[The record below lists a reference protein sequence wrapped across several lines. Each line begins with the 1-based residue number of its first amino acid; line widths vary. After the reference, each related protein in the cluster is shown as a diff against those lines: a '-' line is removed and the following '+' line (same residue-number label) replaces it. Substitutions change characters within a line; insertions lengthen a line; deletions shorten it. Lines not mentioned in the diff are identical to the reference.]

1 MKKHLLFLLACL
13 FLMTGTVM
21 AKIVKGRVIDS
32 SDKEPIVGASI
43 FVKSTKQGT
52 ITDIEGH
59 FSLEIPDN
67 VKTITVS
74 FVGMTT
80 REVAI
85 TPGEMTIELTAESQA
100 LDEVVVVAYG
110 TQKKSSITGA
120 ITQVRNEE
128 LLKRPVTSVT
138 SALEGSTPGITVTG
152 NYGSPGS
159 DPTVLIRGIGTVNGS
174 TSPLYVI
181 DGVPY
186 GGNISDLNMEDI
198 ETMSILKD
206 AASAALYG
214 NRASNGVILI
224 TTKKSKSE
232 RIQFNFKTNQGWY
245 ERALPEYE
253 RTNPFQFMEVEYQN
267 AANAFVHGGGDRTDK
282 QAILNAV
289 NSTLIPDRL
298 YVNIFNKPD
307 DQLFTLD
314 GKMAADASIIDGY
327 AGDLDWFDQAT
338 RKGYRS
344 EYQFSGSG
352 ATSKSDYYFSLSY
365 LDENGYMKD
374 SGFDRLTGRMAVN
387 IKPVKWLRAGMS
399 INASHQKFQNTSNGV
414 GDGSSS
420 YSNPFYFCRYMAP
433 IYPVHSHYTET
444 GTVYDN
450 AGTPIQVNKGDY
462 VLDGAG
468 NPQWDGGSYIIYDQN
483 GNPQEVITRNQNRDR
498 HVIWESEL
506 NDSRTIRNTLNGI
519 GYLDLVLPYG
529 FTATLKANVNTRNS
543 DYYKYENAV
552 IGDARGTVS
561 EDGSISGRNGALA
574 KTLYTYKNWTLQEQL
589 RWNMT
594 YNDRHNIEVLLGH
607 ENYSYRYDY
616 TYTSKT
622 NEAFP
627 NRYALSNFSEMA
639 SISGYK
645 TRYRTESYLARV
657 QYGYDNRYNIEAS
670 FRRDGSS
677 RFGKKHRWG
686 TFPSVSVAWR
696 ASQEKWFPK
705 NDYINDLKVR
715 AGYGVTGSQ
724 ASVGNYSYLASYNTS
739 VYPFGISSGN
749 QTALVSSTLANPYIH
764 WEEVAQTNIGF
775 DASLFNSRVM
785 FSFDAYLKETRDM
798 LVKASIPITSGFEDT
813 TTTYT
818 NAGKVR
824 NQGIEMSLHTINLT
838 GELGWETNLTATYNK
853 NKIKDLNSDV
863 PYYINQINNSYV
875 TMLAKDYPINVF
887 YGYVTDGIFQNQSEV
902 NTHAVQ
908 PGAEPGDIR
917 FRDLNND
924 GVINDSDRTVI
935 GNPNPSWLFS
945 MNNSLSYKGFELS
958 VFLQGIAGNKI
969 YNANNID
976 NTGMA
981 AAYNQTTDVLKRWQG
996 EGTSNSMPRAV
1007 FGDPNQNTRVSDRF
1021 VENGSYLRLKNITLS
1036 YTFPKQWLQKAQI
1049 ENARLSLSC
1058 ENVATIT
1065 GYSGFDPEVGI
1076 NGIDQNRYPISRT
1089 FSLGLNFNF

>member
-1 MKKHLLFLLACL
+1 MQKYKMPISRLRMMVCLIGMLLPMCIFAQQITVQGVVKDQ
-13 FLMTGTVM
+13 TGETV
-21 AKIVKGRVIDS
+21 I
-32 SDKEPIVGASI
+32 GAS
-43 FVKSTKQGT
+43 VMEKGTTNGT
-52 ITDIEGH
+52 ITGIDGD
-59 FSLEIPDN
+59 FSLN
-67 VKTITVS
+67 MSSNGTLVVS
-74 FVGMTT
+74 FVGYKTQ
-80 REVAI
+80 EVQVKGQKQLQVVLSEDA
-85 TPGEMTIELTAESQA
+85 EM
-100 LDEVVVVAYG
+100 LDEVVVIGYG
-110 TQKKSSITGA
+110 TMKKSDLTGA
-120 ITQVRNEE
+120 VSSIGN
-128 LLKRPVTSVT
+128 KDIKDSPVSNLGQAIQGKISGVQIVD
-138 SALEGSTPGITVTG
+138 AGKPGDNVSIK
-152 NYGSPGS
+152 
-159 DPTVLIRGIGTVNGS
+159 IRGLGS
-174 TSPLYVI
+174 INNCDPLVVI
-181 DGVPY
+181 DGVPTDL
-186 GGNISDLNMEDI
+186 GLSSLNMADVERLDV
-198 ETMSILKD
+198 LKD
-206 AASAALYG
+206 ASATAIYG
-214 NRASNGVILI
+214 SRGANGVVMI
-224 TTKKSKSE
+224 TTKRGTEGKGKLAVSANYS
-232 RIQFNFKTNQGWY
+232 F
-245 ERALPEYE
+245 
-253 RTNPFQFMEVEYQN
+253 QN
-267 AANAFVHGGGDRTDK
+267 ATNVPSL
-282 QAILNAV
+282 LNAAQYAELSNDMMV
-289 NSTLIPDRL
+289 NSGRNPNPEWANPSELGAGTDWMDELLRTGVMQNYTVSYSGGNEKSHY
-298 YVNIFNKPD
+298 YVSGGFLDQSGIVKSVNYRRFTFQSNSDAQVLKWLKFSNNITFS
-307 DQLFTLD
+307 
-314 GKMAADASIIDGY
+314 AD
-327 AGDLDWFDQAT
+327 T
-338 RKGYRS
+338 KK
-344 EYQFSGSG
+344 SGS
-352 ATSKSDYYFSLSY
+352 Y
-365 LDENGYMKD
+365 
-374 SGFDRLTGRMAVN
+374 N
-387 IKPVKWLRAGMS
+387 I
-399 INASHQKFQNTSNGV
+399 
-414 GDGSSS
+414 GD
-420 YSNPFYFCRYMAP
+420 ALKALP
-433 IYPVHSHYTET
+433 IYPVK
-444 GTVYDN
+444 N
-450 AGTPIQVNKGDY
+450 
-462 VLDGAG
+462 
-468 NPQWDGGSYIIYDQN
+468 
-483 GNPQEVITRNQNRDR
+483 
-498 HVIWESEL
+498 
-506 NDSRTIRNTLNGI
+506 
-519 GYLDLVLPYG
+519 
-529 FTATLKANVNTRNS
+529 
-543 DYYKYENAV
+543 
-552 IGDARGTVS
+552 
-561 EDGSISGRNGALA
+561 EDGSWSGPDGNSEWYGSTRNPIGPTELNKSQTDGYNFLANLTAELTFTKWLKFKSTFGYDAKFWFIDNFTPKYNWKPTPTEETSRYKSDNKSFTYLWDNYFLFDHTFAEKHRVGLMAGMSAQWNTNDYLNAQKNVFMFDNVHEMDNGEKMYAIGGNETEWALLSYMA
-574 KTLYTYKNWTLQEQL
+574 
-589 RWNMT
+589 R
-594 YNDRHNIEVLLGH
+594 V
-607 ENYSYRYDY
+607 NYSYEDRYLL
-616 TYTSKT
+616 TAT
-622 NEAFP
+622 
-627 NRYALSNFSEMA
+627 
-639 SISGYK
+639 I
-645 TRYRTESYLARV
+645 
-657 QYGYDNRYNIEAS
+657 
-670 FRRDGSS
+670 RRDGSS

>member
-1 MKKHLLFLLACL
+1 MQKYKMPISRLRMMVCLIGMLLPMCMFAQQI
-13 FLMTGTVM
+13 TVQG
-21 AKIVKGRVIDS
+21 IVKDQTGETVI
-32 SDKEPIVGASI
+32 GAS
-43 FVKSTKQGT
+43 VMEKGTTNGT
-52 ITDIEGH
+52 ITGIDGD
-59 FSLEIPDN
+59 FSLNMSPN
-67 VKTITVS
+67 GTLVVS
-74 FVGMTT
+74 FVGYKTQ
-80 REVAI
+80 EVQVKGQKQLQVVLSEDA
-85 TPGEMTIELTAESQA
+85 EM
-100 LDEVVVVAYG
+100 LDEVVVIGYG
-110 TQKKSSITGA
+110 TMKKSDLTGA
-120 ITQVRNEE
+120 VSSIGN
-128 LLKRPVTSVT
+128 KDIKDSPVSNLGQAIQGKISGVQIVD
-138 SALEGSTPGITVTG
+138 AGKPGDNVSIK
-152 NYGSPGS
+152 
-159 DPTVLIRGIGTVNGS
+159 IRGLGS
-174 TSPLYVI
+174 INNCDPLVVI
-181 DGVPY
+181 DGVPTDL
-186 GGNISDLNMEDI
+186 GLSSLNMADVERLDV
-198 ETMSILKD
+198 LKD
-206 AASAALYG
+206 ASATAIYG
-214 NRASNGVILI
+214 SRGANGVVMI
-224 TTKKSKSE
+224 TTKRGTEGKGKLAVSANYS
-232 RIQFNFKTNQGWY
+232 F
-245 ERALPEYE
+245 
-253 RTNPFQFMEVEYQN
+253 QN
-267 AANAFVHGGGDRTDK
+267 ATNVPSL
-282 QAILNAV
+282 LNAAQYAELSNDMMV
-289 NSTLIPDRL
+289 NSGRNPNPEWANPYELGAGTDWVDELLRTGVMQNYTVSYSGGNEKSHY
-298 YVNIFNKPD
+298 YVSGGFLDQSGIVKSVNYRRFTFQSNSDAQVLKWLKFSNNITFS
-307 DQLFTLD
+307 
-314 GKMAADASIIDGY
+314 AD
-327 AGDLDWFDQAT
+327 T
-338 RKGYRS
+338 KK
-344 EYQFSGSG
+344 SGS
-352 ATSKSDYYFSLSY
+352 Y
-365 LDENGYMKD
+365 
-374 SGFDRLTGRMAVN
+374 N
-387 IKPVKWLRAGMS
+387 I
-399 INASHQKFQNTSNGV
+399 
-414 GDGSSS
+414 GD
-420 YSNPFYFCRYMAP
+420 ALKALP
-433 IYPVHSHYTET
+433 IYPVK
-444 GTVYDN
+444 N
-450 AGTPIQVNKGDY
+450 
-462 VLDGAG
+462 
-468 NPQWDGGSYIIYDQN
+468 
-483 GNPQEVITRNQNRDR
+483 
-498 HVIWESEL
+498 
-506 NDSRTIRNTLNGI
+506 
-519 GYLDLVLPYG
+519 
-529 FTATLKANVNTRNS
+529 
-543 DYYKYENAV
+543 
-552 IGDARGTVS
+552 
-561 EDGSISGRNGALA
+561 EDGSWSGPDGNSEWYGSTRNPIGPTELNKSQTDGYNFLANLTAELTFTKWLKFKSTFGYDAKFWFIDNFTPKYNWKPTPTEETSRYKSDNKSFTYLWDNYFLFDHTFAEKHRVGLMAGMSAQWNTNDYLNAQKNVFMFDNVHEMDNGEEMYAIGGNETEWALLSYMA
-574 KTLYTYKNWTLQEQL
+574 
-589 RWNMT
+589 R
-594 YNDRHNIEVLLGH
+594 V
-607 ENYSYRYDY
+607 NYSYEDRYLL
-616 TYTSKT
+616 TAT
-622 NEAFP
+622 
-627 NRYALSNFSEMA
+627 
-639 SISGYK
+639 I
-645 TRYRTESYLARV
+645 
-657 QYGYDNRYNIEAS
+657 
-670 FRRDGSS
+670 RRDGSS

-785 FSFDAYLKETRDM
+785 FSFDAYMKETRDM

-853 NKIKDLNSDV
+853 NKIKDLNSDI

>member
-1 MKKHLLFLLACL
+1 MQKYKMPISRLRMMVCLIGMLLPMCMFAQQI
-13 FLMTGTVM
+13 TVQG
-21 AKIVKGRVIDS
+21 IVKDQTGETVI
-32 SDKEPIVGASI
+32 GAS
-43 FVKSTKQGT
+43 VMEKGTTNGT
-52 ITDIEGH
+52 ITGIDGD
-59 FSLEIPDN
+59 FSLN
-67 VKTITVS
+67 MSSNGTLVVS
-74 FVGMTT
+74 FVGYKTQ
-80 REVAI
+80 EVQVKGQKQLQVVLSEDA
-85 TPGEMTIELTAESQA
+85 EM
-100 LDEVVVVAYG
+100 LDEVVVIGYG
-110 TQKKSSITGA
+110 TMKKSDLTGA
-120 ITQVRNEE
+120 VSSIGN
-128 LLKRPVTSVT
+128 KDIKDSPVSNLGQAIQGKISGVQIVD
-138 SALEGSTPGITVTG
+138 AGKPGDNVSIK
-152 NYGSPGS
+152 
-159 DPTVLIRGIGTVNGS
+159 IRGLGS
-174 TSPLYVI
+174 INNCDPLVVI
-181 DGVPY
+181 DGVPTDL
-186 GGNISDLNMEDI
+186 GLSSLNMADVERLDV
-198 ETMSILKD
+198 LKD
-206 AASAALYG
+206 ASATAIYG
-214 NRASNGVILI
+214 SRGANGVVMI
-224 TTKKSKSE
+224 TTKRGTEGKGKLAVSANYS
-232 RIQFNFKTNQGWY
+232 F
-245 ERALPEYE
+245 
-253 RTNPFQFMEVEYQN
+253 QN
-267 AANAFVHGGGDRTDK
+267 ATNVPSL
-282 QAILNAV
+282 LNAAQYAELSNDMMV
-289 NSTLIPDRL
+289 NSGRNPNPEWANPSELGAGTDWMDELLRTGVMQNYTVSYSGGNEKSHY
-298 YVNIFNKPD
+298 YVSGGFLDQSGIVKSVNYRRFTFQSNSDAQVLKWLKFSNNITFS
-307 DQLFTLD
+307 
-314 GKMAADASIIDGY
+314 AD
-327 AGDLDWFDQAT
+327 T
-338 RKGYRS
+338 KK
-344 EYQFSGSG
+344 SGS
-352 ATSKSDYYFSLSY
+352 Y
-365 LDENGYMKD
+365 
-374 SGFDRLTGRMAVN
+374 N
-387 IKPVKWLRAGMS
+387 I
-399 INASHQKFQNTSNGV
+399 
-414 GDGSSS
+414 GD
-420 YSNPFYFCRYMAP
+420 ALKALP
-433 IYPVHSHYTET
+433 IYPVK
-444 GTVYDN
+444 N
-450 AGTPIQVNKGDY
+450 
-462 VLDGAG
+462 
-468 NPQWDGGSYIIYDQN
+468 
-483 GNPQEVITRNQNRDR
+483 
-498 HVIWESEL
+498 
-506 NDSRTIRNTLNGI
+506 
-519 GYLDLVLPYG
+519 
-529 FTATLKANVNTRNS
+529 
-543 DYYKYENAV
+543 
-552 IGDARGTVS
+552 
-561 EDGSISGRNGALA
+561 EDGSWSGPDGNSEWYGSTRNPIGPTELNKSQTDGYNFLANLTAELTFTKWLKFKSTFGYDAKFWFIDNFTPKYNWKPTPTEETSRYKSDNKSFTYLWDNYFLFDHTFAEKHRVGLMAGMSAQWNTNDYLNAQKNVFMFDNVHEMDNGEKMYAIGGNETEWALLSYMA
-574 KTLYTYKNWTLQEQL
+574 
-589 RWNMT
+589 R
-594 YNDRHNIEVLLGH
+594 V
-607 ENYSYRYDY
+607 NYSYEDRYLL
-616 TYTSKT
+616 TAT
-622 NEAFP
+622 
-627 NRYALSNFSEMA
+627 
-639 SISGYK
+639 I
-645 TRYRTESYLARV
+645 
-657 QYGYDNRYNIEAS
+657 
-670 FRRDGSS
+670 RRDGSS

-696 ASQEKWFPK
+696 ASQEKWFQK
-705 NDYINDLKVR
+705 HDYINDLKVR

-838 GELGWETNLTATYNK
+838 GELGWETNVTATYNK

>member
-1 MKKHLLFLLACL
+1 MQKYKMPISRLRMMVCLIGMLLPMCMFAQQITVQGVVKDQ
-13 FLMTGTVM
+13 TGETV
-21 AKIVKGRVIDS
+21 I
-32 SDKEPIVGASI
+32 GAS
-43 FVKSTKQGT
+43 VMEKGTTNGT
-52 ITDIEGH
+52 ITGIDGD
-59 FSLEIPDN
+59 FSLN
-67 VKTITVS
+67 MSSNGTLVVS
-74 FVGMTT
+74 FVGYKTQ
-80 REVAI
+80 EVQVKGQKQLQVVLSEDA
-85 TPGEMTIELTAESQA
+85 EM
-100 LDEVVVVAYG
+100 LDEVVVIGYG
-110 TQKKSSITGA
+110 TMKKSDLTGA
-120 ITQVRNEE
+120 VSSIGN
-128 LLKRPVTSVT
+128 KDIKDSPVSNLGQAIQGKISGVQIVD
-138 SALEGSTPGITVTG
+138 AGKPGDNVSIK
-152 NYGSPGS
+152 
-159 DPTVLIRGIGTVNGS
+159 IRGLGS
-174 TSPLYVI
+174 INNCDPLVVI
-181 DGVPY
+181 DGVPTDL
-186 GGNISDLNMEDI
+186 GLSSLNMADVERLDV
-198 ETMSILKD
+198 LKD
-206 AASAALYG
+206 ASATAIYG
-214 NRASNGVILI
+214 SRGANGVVMI
-224 TTKKSKSE
+224 TTKRGTEGKGKLAVSANYS
-232 RIQFNFKTNQGWY
+232 F
-245 ERALPEYE
+245 
-253 RTNPFQFMEVEYQN
+253 QN
-267 AANAFVHGGGDRTDK
+267 ATNVPSL
-282 QAILNAV
+282 LNAAQYAELSNDMMV
-289 NSTLIPDRL
+289 NSGRNPNPEWANPSELGAGTDWMDELLRTGVMQNYTVSYSGGNEKSHY
-298 YVNIFNKPD
+298 YVSGGFLDQSGIVKSVNYRRFTFQSNSDAQVLKWLKFSNNITFS
-307 DQLFTLD
+307 
-314 GKMAADASIIDGY
+314 AD
-327 AGDLDWFDQAT
+327 T
-338 RKGYRS
+338 KK
-344 EYQFSGSG
+344 SGS
-352 ATSKSDYYFSLSY
+352 Y
-365 LDENGYMKD
+365 
-374 SGFDRLTGRMAVN
+374 N
-387 IKPVKWLRAGMS
+387 I
-399 INASHQKFQNTSNGV
+399 
-414 GDGSSS
+414 GD
-420 YSNPFYFCRYMAP
+420 ALKALP
-433 IYPVHSHYTET
+433 IYPVK
-444 GTVYDN
+444 N
-450 AGTPIQVNKGDY
+450 
-462 VLDGAG
+462 
-468 NPQWDGGSYIIYDQN
+468 
-483 GNPQEVITRNQNRDR
+483 
-498 HVIWESEL
+498 
-506 NDSRTIRNTLNGI
+506 
-519 GYLDLVLPYG
+519 
-529 FTATLKANVNTRNS
+529 
-543 DYYKYENAV
+543 
-552 IGDARGTVS
+552 
-561 EDGSISGRNGALA
+561 EDGSWSGPDGNSEWYGSTRNPIGPTELNKSQTDGYNFLANLTAELTFTKWLKFKSTFGYDAKFWFIDNFTPKYNWKPTPTEETSRYKSDNKSFTYLWDNYFLFDHTFAEKHRVGLMAGMSAQWNTNDYLNAQKNVFMFDNVHEMDNGEEMYAIGGNETEWALLSYMA
-574 KTLYTYKNWTLQEQL
+574 
-589 RWNMT
+589 R
-594 YNDRHNIEVLLGH
+594 V
-607 ENYSYRYDY
+607 NYSYEDRYLL
-616 TYTSKT
+616 TAT
-622 NEAFP
+622 
-627 NRYALSNFSEMA
+627 
-639 SISGYK
+639 I
-645 TRYRTESYLARV
+645 
-657 QYGYDNRYNIEAS
+657 
-670 FRRDGSS
+670 RRDGSS

-715 AGYGVTGSQ
+715 TGYGVTGSQ

-1007 FGDPNQNTRVSDRF
+1007 FGDPNQNTCVSDRF

>member
-1 MKKHLLFLLACL
+1 MQKYKMPISRLRMMVCLIGMLLPMCMFAQQITVQGVVKDQ
-13 FLMTGTVM
+13 TGETV
-21 AKIVKGRVIDS
+21 I
-32 SDKEPIVGASI
+32 GAS
-43 FVKSTKQGT
+43 VMEKGT
-52 ITDIEGH
+52 TNGRITGIDGD
-59 FSLEIPDN
+59 FSLNMSPN
-67 VKTITVS
+67 GTLVVS
-74 FVGMTT
+74 FVGYKTQ
-80 REVAI
+80 EVQVKGQKQLQVVLSEDA
-85 TPGEMTIELTAESQA
+85 EM
-100 LDEVVVVAYG
+100 LDEVVVIGYG
-110 TQKKSSITGA
+110 TMKKSDLTGA
-120 ITQVRNEE
+120 VSSIGN
-128 LLKRPVTSVT
+128 KDIKDSPVSNLGQAIQGKISGVQIVD
-138 SALEGSTPGITVTG
+138 AGKPGDNVSIK
-152 NYGSPGS
+152 
-159 DPTVLIRGIGTVNGS
+159 IRGLGS
-174 TSPLYVI
+174 INNCDPLVVI
-181 DGVPY
+181 DGVPTDL
-186 GGNISDLNMEDI
+186 GLSSLNMADVERLDV
-198 ETMSILKD
+198 LKD
-206 AASAALYG
+206 ASATAIYG
-214 NRASNGVILI
+214 SRGANGVVMI
-224 TTKKSKSE
+224 TTKRGTEGKGKLAVSANYS
-232 RIQFNFKTNQGWY
+232 F
-245 ERALPEYE
+245 
-253 RTNPFQFMEVEYQN
+253 QN
-267 AANAFVHGGGDRTDK
+267 ATNVPSL
-282 QAILNAV
+282 LNAAQYAELSNDMMV
-289 NSTLIPDRL
+289 NSGRNPNPEWANPSELGAGTDWMDELLRTGVMQNYTVSYSGGNEKSHY
-298 YVNIFNKPD
+298 YVSGGFLDQSGIVKSVNYRRFTFQSNSDAQVLKWLKFSNNITFS
-307 DQLFTLD
+307 
-314 GKMAADASIIDGY
+314 AD
-327 AGDLDWFDQAT
+327 T
-338 RKGYRS
+338 KK
-344 EYQFSGSG
+344 SGS
-352 ATSKSDYYFSLSY
+352 Y
-365 LDENGYMKD
+365 
-374 SGFDRLTGRMAVN
+374 N
-387 IKPVKWLRAGMS
+387 I
-399 INASHQKFQNTSNGV
+399 
-414 GDGSSS
+414 GD
-420 YSNPFYFCRYMAP
+420 ALKALP
-433 IYPVHSHYTET
+433 IYPVK
-444 GTVYDN
+444 N
-450 AGTPIQVNKGDY
+450 
-462 VLDGAG
+462 
-468 NPQWDGGSYIIYDQN
+468 
-483 GNPQEVITRNQNRDR
+483 
-498 HVIWESEL
+498 
-506 NDSRTIRNTLNGI
+506 
-519 GYLDLVLPYG
+519 
-529 FTATLKANVNTRNS
+529 
-543 DYYKYENAV
+543 
-552 IGDARGTVS
+552 
-561 EDGSISGRNGALA
+561 EDGSWSGPDGNSEWYGSTRNPIGPTELNKSQTDGYNFLANLTAELTFTKWLKFKSTFGYDAKFWFIDNFTPKYNWKPTPTEETSRYKSDNKSFTYLWDNYFLFDHTFAEKHRVGLMAGMSAQWNTNDYLNAQKNVFMFDNVHEMDNGEEMYAIGGNETEWALLSYMA
-574 KTLYTYKNWTLQEQL
+574 
-589 RWNMT
+589 R
-594 YNDRHNIEVLLGH
+594 V
-607 ENYSYRYDY
+607 NYSYEDRYLL
-616 TYTSKT
+616 TAT
-622 NEAFP
+622 
-627 NRYALSNFSEMA
+627 
-639 SISGYK
+639 I
-645 TRYRTESYLARV
+645 
-657 QYGYDNRYNIEAS
+657 
-670 FRRDGSS
+670 RRDGSS

>member
-1 MKKHLLFLLACL
+1 MQKYKMPISRLRMMVCLIGMLLPMCMFAQQITVQGVVKDQ
-13 FLMTGTVM
+13 TGETV
-21 AKIVKGRVIDS
+21 I
-32 SDKEPIVGASI
+32 GAS
-43 FVKSTKQGT
+43 VMEKGTTNGT
-52 ITDIEGH
+52 ITGIDGD
-59 FSLEIPDN
+59 FSLNMSPN
-67 VKTITVS
+67 GTLVVS
-74 FVGMTT
+74 FVGYKTQ
-80 REVAI
+80 EVQVKGQKQLQVVLSEDA
-85 TPGEMTIELTAESQA
+85 EM
-100 LDEVVVVAYG
+100 LDEVVVIGYG
-110 TQKKSSITGA
+110 TMKKSDLTGA
-120 ITQVRNEE
+120 VSSIGN
-128 LLKRPVTSVT
+128 KDIKDSPVSNLGQAIQGKISGVQIVD
-138 SALEGSTPGITVTG
+138 AGKPGDNVSIK
-152 NYGSPGS
+152 
-159 DPTVLIRGIGTVNGS
+159 IRGLGS
-174 TSPLYVI
+174 INNCDPLVVI
-181 DGVPY
+181 DGVPTDL
-186 GGNISDLNMEDI
+186 GLSSLNMADVERLDV
-198 ETMSILKD
+198 LKD
-206 AASAALYG
+206 ASATAIYG
-214 NRASNGVILI
+214 SRGANGVVMI
-224 TTKKSKSE
+224 TTKRGTEGKGKLAVSANYS
-232 RIQFNFKTNQGWY
+232 F
-245 ERALPEYE
+245 
-253 RTNPFQFMEVEYQN
+253 QN
-267 AANAFVHGGGDRTDK
+267 ATNVPSL
-282 QAILNAV
+282 LNAAQYAELSNDMMV
-289 NSTLIPDRL
+289 NSGRNPNPEWANPSELGAGTDWMDELLRTGVMQNYTVSYSGGNEKSHY
-298 YVNIFNKPD
+298 YVSGGFLDQSGIVKSVNYRRFTFQSNSDAQVLKWLKFSNNITFS
-307 DQLFTLD
+307 
-314 GKMAADASIIDGY
+314 AD
-327 AGDLDWFDQAT
+327 T
-338 RKGYRS
+338 KK
-344 EYQFSGSG
+344 SGS
-352 ATSKSDYYFSLSY
+352 Y
-365 LDENGYMKD
+365 
-374 SGFDRLTGRMAVN
+374 N
-387 IKPVKWLRAGMS
+387 I
-399 INASHQKFQNTSNGV
+399 
-414 GDGSSS
+414 GD
-420 YSNPFYFCRYMAP
+420 ALKALP
-433 IYPVHSHYTET
+433 IYPVK
-444 GTVYDN
+444 N
-450 AGTPIQVNKGDY
+450 
-462 VLDGAG
+462 
-468 NPQWDGGSYIIYDQN
+468 
-483 GNPQEVITRNQNRDR
+483 
-498 HVIWESEL
+498 
-506 NDSRTIRNTLNGI
+506 
-519 GYLDLVLPYG
+519 
-529 FTATLKANVNTRNS
+529 
-543 DYYKYENAV
+543 
-552 IGDARGTVS
+552 
-561 EDGSISGRNGALA
+561 EDGSWSGPDGNSEWYGSTRNPIGPTELNKSQTDGYNFLANLTAELTFTKWLKFKSTFGYDAKFWFIDNFTPKYNWKPTPTEETSRYKSDNKSFTYLWDNYFLFDHTFAEKHRVGLMAGMSAQWNTNDYLNAQKNVFMFDNVHEMDNGEEMYAIGGNETEWALLSYMA
-574 KTLYTYKNWTLQEQL
+574 
-589 RWNMT
+589 R
-594 YNDRHNIEVLLGH
+594 V
-607 ENYSYRYDY
+607 NYSYEDRYLL
-616 TYTSKT
+616 TAT
-622 NEAFP
+622 
-627 NRYALSNFSEMA
+627 
-639 SISGYK
+639 I
-645 TRYRTESYLARV
+645 
-657 QYGYDNRYNIEAS
+657 
-670 FRRDGSS
+670 RRDGSS

-1036 YTFPKQWLQKAQI
+1036 YTFPKQWLQKAI
-1049 ENARLSLSC
+1049 LENARLSLSC

>member
-1 MKKHLLFLLACL
+1 MQKYKMPISRLRMMVCLIGMLLPMCIFAQQITVQGVVKDQ
-13 FLMTGTVM
+13 TGETV
-21 AKIVKGRVIDS
+21 I
-32 SDKEPIVGASI
+32 GAS
-43 FVKSTKQGT
+43 VMEKGTTNGT
-52 ITDIEGH
+52 ITGIDGD
-59 FSLEIPDN
+59 FSLN
-67 VKTITVS
+67 MSSNGTLVVS
-74 FVGMTT
+74 FVGYKTQ
-80 REVAI
+80 EVQVKGQKQLQVVLSEDA
-85 TPGEMTIELTAESQA
+85 EM
-100 LDEVVVVAYG
+100 LDEVVVIGYG
-110 TQKKSSITGA
+110 TMKKSDLTGA
-120 ITQVRNEE
+120 VSSIGN
-128 LLKRPVTSVT
+128 KDIKDSPVSNLGQAIQGKISGVQIVD
-138 SALEGSTPGITVTG
+138 AGKPGDNVSIK
-152 NYGSPGS
+152 
-159 DPTVLIRGIGTVNGS
+159 IRGLGS
-174 TSPLYVI
+174 INNCDPLVVI
-181 DGVPY
+181 DGVPTDL
-186 GGNISDLNMEDI
+186 GLSSLNMADVERLDV
-198 ETMSILKD
+198 LKD
-206 AASAALYG
+206 ASATAIYG
-214 NRASNGVILI
+214 SRGANGVVMI
-224 TTKKSKSE
+224 TTKRGTEGKGKLAVSANYS
-232 RIQFNFKTNQGWY
+232 F
-245 ERALPEYE
+245 
-253 RTNPFQFMEVEYQN
+253 QN
-267 AANAFVHGGGDRTDK
+267 ATNVPSL
-282 QAILNAV
+282 LNAAQYAELSNDMMV
-289 NSTLIPDRL
+289 NSGRNPNPEWANPSELGAGTDWMDELLRTGVMQNYTVSYSGGNEKSHY
-298 YVNIFNKPD
+298 YVSGGFLDQSGIVKSVNYRRFTFQSNSDAQVLKWLKFSNNITFS
-307 DQLFTLD
+307 
-314 GKMAADASIIDGY
+314 AD
-327 AGDLDWFDQAT
+327 T
-338 RKGYRS
+338 KK
-344 EYQFSGSG
+344 SGS
-352 ATSKSDYYFSLSY
+352 Y
-365 LDENGYMKD
+365 
-374 SGFDRLTGRMAVN
+374 N
-387 IKPVKWLRAGMS
+387 I
-399 INASHQKFQNTSNGV
+399 
-414 GDGSSS
+414 GD
-420 YSNPFYFCRYMAP
+420 ALKALP
-433 IYPVHSHYTET
+433 IYPVK
-444 GTVYDN
+444 N
-450 AGTPIQVNKGDY
+450 
-462 VLDGAG
+462 
-468 NPQWDGGSYIIYDQN
+468 
-483 GNPQEVITRNQNRDR
+483 
-498 HVIWESEL
+498 
-506 NDSRTIRNTLNGI
+506 
-519 GYLDLVLPYG
+519 
-529 FTATLKANVNTRNS
+529 
-543 DYYKYENAV
+543 
-552 IGDARGTVS
+552 
-561 EDGSISGRNGALA
+561 EDGSWSGPDGNSEWYGSTRNPIGPTELNKSQTDGYNFLANLTAELTFTKWLKFKSTFGYDAKFWFIDNFTPKYNWKPTPTEETSRYKSDNKSFTYLWDNYFLFDHTFAEKHRVGLMAGMSAQWNTNDYLNAQKNVFMFDNVHEMDNGEEMYAIGGNETEWALLSYMA
-574 KTLYTYKNWTLQEQL
+574 
-589 RWNMT
+589 R
-594 YNDRHNIEVLLGH
+594 V
-607 ENYSYRYDY
+607 NYSYEDRYLL
-616 TYTSKT
+616 TAT
-622 NEAFP
+622 
-627 NRYALSNFSEMA
+627 
-639 SISGYK
+639 I
-645 TRYRTESYLARV
+645 
-657 QYGYDNRYNIEAS
+657 
-670 FRRDGSS
+670 RRDGSS

-945 MNNSLSYKGFELS
+945 MNNSLSYKGFEFS

>member
-1 MKKHLLFLLACL
+1 MQKYKMPISRLRMMVCLIGMLLPMCMFAQQITVQGVVKDQ
-13 FLMTGTVM
+13 TGETV
-21 AKIVKGRVIDS
+21 I
-32 SDKEPIVGASI
+32 GAS
-43 FVKSTKQGT
+43 VMEKGTTNGT
-52 ITDIEGH
+52 ITGIDGD
-59 FSLEIPDN
+59 FSLN
-67 VKTITVS
+67 MSSNGTLVVS
-74 FVGMTT
+74 FVGYKTQ
-80 REVAI
+80 EVQVKGQKQLQVVLSEDA
-85 TPGEMTIELTAESQA
+85 EM
-100 LDEVVVVAYG
+100 LDEVVVIGYG
-110 TQKKSSITGA
+110 TMKKSDLTGA
-120 ITQVRNEE
+120 VSSIGN
-128 LLKRPVTSVT
+128 KDIKDSPVSNLGQAIQGKISGVQIVD
-138 SALEGSTPGITVTG
+138 AGKPGDNVSIK
-152 NYGSPGS
+152 
-159 DPTVLIRGIGTVNGS
+159 IRGLGS
-174 TSPLYVI
+174 INNCDPLVVI
-181 DGVPY
+181 DGVPTDL
-186 GGNISDLNMEDI
+186 GLSSLNMADVERLDV
-198 ETMSILKD
+198 LKD
-206 AASAALYG
+206 ASATAIYG
-214 NRASNGVILI
+214 SRGANGVVMI
-224 TTKKSKSE
+224 TTKRGTEGKGKLAVSANYS
-232 RIQFNFKTNQGWY
+232 F
-245 ERALPEYE
+245 
-253 RTNPFQFMEVEYQN
+253 QN
-267 AANAFVHGGGDRTDK
+267 ATNVPSL
-282 QAILNAV
+282 LNAAQYAELSNDMMV
-289 NSTLIPDRL
+289 NSGRNPNPEWANPSELGAGTDWMDELLRTGVMQNYTVSYSGGNEKSHY
-298 YVNIFNKPD
+298 YVSGGFLDQSGIVKSVNYRRFTFQSNSDAQVLKWLKFSNNITFS
-307 DQLFTLD
+307 
-314 GKMAADASIIDGY
+314 AD
-327 AGDLDWFDQAT
+327 T
-338 RKGYRS
+338 KK
-344 EYQFSGSG
+344 SGS
-352 ATSKSDYYFSLSY
+352 Y
-365 LDENGYMKD
+365 
-374 SGFDRLTGRMAVN
+374 N
-387 IKPVKWLRAGMS
+387 I
-399 INASHQKFQNTSNGV
+399 
-414 GDGSSS
+414 GD
-420 YSNPFYFCRYMAP
+420 ALKALP
-433 IYPVHSHYTET
+433 IYPVK
-444 GTVYDN
+444 N
-450 AGTPIQVNKGDY
+450 
-462 VLDGAG
+462 
-468 NPQWDGGSYIIYDQN
+468 
-483 GNPQEVITRNQNRDR
+483 
-498 HVIWESEL
+498 
-506 NDSRTIRNTLNGI
+506 
-519 GYLDLVLPYG
+519 
-529 FTATLKANVNTRNS
+529 
-543 DYYKYENAV
+543 
-552 IGDARGTVS
+552 
-561 EDGSISGRNGALA
+561 EDGSWSGPDGNSEWYGSTRNPIGPTELNKSQTDGYNFLANLTAELTFTKWLKFKSTFGYDAKFWFIDNFTPKYNWKPTPTEETSRYKSDNKSFTYLWDNYFLFDHTFAEKHRVGLMAGMSAQWNTNDYLNAQKNVFMFDNVHEMDNGEEMYAIGGNETEWALLSYMA
-574 KTLYTYKNWTLQEQL
+574 
-589 RWNMT
+589 R
-594 YNDRHNIEVLLGH
+594 V
-607 ENYSYRYDY
+607 NYSYEDRYLL
-616 TYTSKT
+616 TAT
-622 NEAFP
+622 
-627 NRYALSNFSEMA
+627 
-639 SISGYK
+639 I
-645 TRYRTESYLARV
+645 
-657 QYGYDNRYNIEAS
+657 
-670 FRRDGSS
+670 RRDGSS

-976 NTGMA
+976 NTGMP

>member
-1 MKKHLLFLLACL
+1 MQKYKMPISRLRMMVCLIGMLLPMCMFAQQITVQGVVKDQ
-13 FLMTGTVM
+13 TGETV
-21 AKIVKGRVIDS
+21 I
-32 SDKEPIVGASI
+32 GAS
-43 FVKSTKQGT
+43 VMEKGTTNGT
-52 ITDIEGH
+52 ITGIDGD
-59 FSLEIPDN
+59 FSLN
-67 VKTITVS
+67 MSSNGTLVVS
-74 FVGMTT
+74 FVGYKTQ
-80 REVAI
+80 EVQVKGQKQLQVVLSEDA
-85 TPGEMTIELTAESQA
+85 EM
-100 LDEVVVVAYG
+100 LDEVVVIGYG
-110 TQKKSSITGA
+110 TMKKSDLTGA
-120 ITQVRNEE
+120 VSSIGN
-128 LLKRPVTSVT
+128 KDIKDSPVSNLGQAIQGKISGVQIVD
-138 SALEGSTPGITVTG
+138 AGKPGDNVSIK
-152 NYGSPGS
+152 
-159 DPTVLIRGIGTVNGS
+159 IRGLGS
-174 TSPLYVI
+174 INNCDPLVVI
-181 DGVPY
+181 DGVPTDL
-186 GGNISDLNMEDI
+186 GLSSLNMADVERLDV
-198 ETMSILKD
+198 LKD
-206 AASAALYG
+206 ASATAIYG
-214 NRASNGVILI
+214 SRGANGVVMI
-224 TTKKSKSE
+224 TTKRGTEGKGKLAVSANYS
-232 RIQFNFKTNQGWY
+232 F
-245 ERALPEYE
+245 
-253 RTNPFQFMEVEYQN
+253 QN
-267 AANAFVHGGGDRTDK
+267 ATNVPSL
-282 QAILNAV
+282 LNAAQYAELSNDMMV
-289 NSTLIPDRL
+289 NSGRNPNPEWANPSELGAGTDWMDELLRTGVMQNYTVSYSGGNEKSHY
-298 YVNIFNKPD
+298 YVSGGFLDQSGIVKSVNYRRFTFQSNSDAQVLKWLKFSNNITFS
-307 DQLFTLD
+307 
-314 GKMAADASIIDGY
+314 AD
-327 AGDLDWFDQAT
+327 T
-338 RKGYRS
+338 KK
-344 EYQFSGSG
+344 SGS
-352 ATSKSDYYFSLSY
+352 Y
-365 LDENGYMKD
+365 
-374 SGFDRLTGRMAVN
+374 N
-387 IKPVKWLRAGMS
+387 I
-399 INASHQKFQNTSNGV
+399 
-414 GDGSSS
+414 GD
-420 YSNPFYFCRYMAP
+420 ALKALP
-433 IYPVHSHYTET
+433 IYPVK
-444 GTVYDN
+444 N
-450 AGTPIQVNKGDY
+450 
-462 VLDGAG
+462 
-468 NPQWDGGSYIIYDQN
+468 
-483 GNPQEVITRNQNRDR
+483 
-498 HVIWESEL
+498 
-506 NDSRTIRNTLNGI
+506 
-519 GYLDLVLPYG
+519 
-529 FTATLKANVNTRNS
+529 
-543 DYYKYENAV
+543 
-552 IGDARGTVS
+552 
-561 EDGSISGRNGALA
+561 EDGSWSGPDGNSEWYGSTRNPIGPTELNKSQTDGYNFLANLTAELTFTKWLKFKSTFGYDAKFWFIDNFTPKYNWKPTPTEETSRYKSDNKSFTYLWDNYFLFDHTFAEKHRVGLMAGMSAQWNTNDYLNAQKNVFMFDNVHEMDNGEEMYAIGGNETEWALLSYMA
-574 KTLYTYKNWTLQEQL
+574 
-589 RWNMT
+589 R
-594 YNDRHNIEVLLGH
+594 V
-607 ENYSYRYDY
+607 NYSYEDRYLL
-616 TYTSKT
+616 TAT
-622 NEAFP
+622 
-627 NRYALSNFSEMA
+627 
-639 SISGYK
+639 I
-645 TRYRTESYLARV
+645 
-657 QYGYDNRYNIEAS
+657 
-670 FRRDGSS
+670 RRDGSS

-838 GELGWETNLTATYNK
+838 GELGWETNLTATYNM

>member
-1 MKKHLLFLLACL
+1 MSDYPMLISNKLHSFRNFMMQKYKMPISRLRMMVCLIGMLLPMCIFAQQITVQGVVKDQ
-13 FLMTGTVM
+13 TGETV
-21 AKIVKGRVIDS
+21 I
-32 SDKEPIVGASI
+32 GAS
-43 FVKSTKQGT
+43 VMEKGTTNGT
-52 ITDIEGH
+52 ITGIDGD
-59 FSLEIPDN
+59 FSLN
-67 VKTITVS
+67 MSSNGTLVVS
-74 FVGMTT
+74 FVGYKTQ
-80 REVAI
+80 EVQVKGQKQLQVVLSEDA
-85 TPGEMTIELTAESQA
+85 EM
-100 LDEVVVVAYG
+100 LDEVVVIGYG
-110 TQKKSSITGA
+110 TMKKSDLTGA
-120 ITQVRNEE
+120 VSSIGN
-128 LLKRPVTSVT
+128 KDIKDSPVSNLGQAIQGKISGVQIVD
-138 SALEGSTPGITVTG
+138 AGKPGDNVSIK
-152 NYGSPGS
+152 
-159 DPTVLIRGIGTVNGS
+159 IRGLGS
-174 TSPLYVI
+174 INNCDPLVVI
-181 DGVPY
+181 DGVPTDL
-186 GGNISDLNMEDI
+186 GLSSLNMADVERLDV
-198 ETMSILKD
+198 LKD
-206 AASAALYG
+206 ASATAIYG
-214 NRASNGVILI
+214 SRGANGVVMI
-224 TTKKSKSE
+224 TTKRGTEGKGKLAVSANYS
-232 RIQFNFKTNQGWY
+232 F
-245 ERALPEYE
+245 
-253 RTNPFQFMEVEYQN
+253 QN
-267 AANAFVHGGGDRTDK
+267 ATNVPSL
-282 QAILNAV
+282 LNAAQYAELSNDMMV
-289 NSTLIPDRL
+289 NSGRNPNPEWANPSELGAGTDWMDELLRTGVMQNYTVSYSGGNEKSHY
-298 YVNIFNKPD
+298 YVSGGFLDQSGIVKSVNYRRFTFQSNSDAQVLKWLKFSNNITFS
-307 DQLFTLD
+307 
-314 GKMAADASIIDGY
+314 AD
-327 AGDLDWFDQAT
+327 T
-338 RKGYRS
+338 KK
-344 EYQFSGSG
+344 SGS
-352 ATSKSDYYFSLSY
+352 Y
-365 LDENGYMKD
+365 
-374 SGFDRLTGRMAVN
+374 N
-387 IKPVKWLRAGMS
+387 I
-399 INASHQKFQNTSNGV
+399 
-414 GDGSSS
+414 GD
-420 YSNPFYFCRYMAP
+420 ALKALP
-433 IYPVHSHYTET
+433 IYPVK
-444 GTVYDN
+444 N
-450 AGTPIQVNKGDY
+450 
-462 VLDGAG
+462 
-468 NPQWDGGSYIIYDQN
+468 
-483 GNPQEVITRNQNRDR
+483 
-498 HVIWESEL
+498 
-506 NDSRTIRNTLNGI
+506 
-519 GYLDLVLPYG
+519 
-529 FTATLKANVNTRNS
+529 
-543 DYYKYENAV
+543 
-552 IGDARGTVS
+552 
-561 EDGSISGRNGALA
+561 EDGSWSGPDGNSEWYGSTRNPIGPTELNKSQTDGYNFLANLTAELTFTKWLKFKSTFGYDAKFWFIDNFTPKYNWKPTPTEETSRYKSDNKSFTYLWDNYFLFDHTFAEKHRVGLMAGMSAQWNTNDYLNAQKNVFMFDNVHEMDNGEEMYAIGGNETEWALLSYMA
-574 KTLYTYKNWTLQEQL
+574 
-589 RWNMT
+589 R
-594 YNDRHNIEVLLGH
+594 V
-607 ENYSYRYDY
+607 NYSYEDRYLL
-616 TYTSKT
+616 TAT
-622 NEAFP
+622 
-627 NRYALSNFSEMA
+627 
-639 SISGYK
+639 I
-645 TRYRTESYLARV
+645 
-657 QYGYDNRYNIEAS
+657 
-670 FRRDGSS
+670 RRDGSS

>member
-1 MKKHLLFLLACL
+1 MQKYKMPISRLRMMVCLIGMLLPMCMFAQQITVQGVVKDQ
-13 FLMTGTVM
+13 TGETV
-21 AKIVKGRVIDS
+21 I
-32 SDKEPIVGASI
+32 GAS
-43 FVKSTKQGT
+43 VMEKGTTNGT
-52 ITDIEGH
+52 ITGIDGD
-59 FSLEIPDN
+59 FSLN
-67 VKTITVS
+67 MSSNGTLVVS
-74 FVGMTT
+74 FVGYKTQ
-80 REVAI
+80 EVQVKGQKQLQVVLSEDAD
-85 TPGEMTIELTAESQA
+85 MR
-100 LDEVVVVAYG
+100 DEVGVIGYG
-110 TQKKSSITGA
+110 TMKKSDLTGA
-120 ITQVRNEE
+120 VSSIGN
-128 LLKRPVTSVT
+128 KDIKDSPVSNLGQAIQGKISGVQIVD
-138 SALEGSTPGITVTG
+138 AGKPGDNVSIK
-152 NYGSPGS
+152 
-159 DPTVLIRGIGTVNGS
+159 IRGLGS
-174 TSPLYVI
+174 INNCDPLVVI
-181 DGVPY
+181 DGVPTDL
-186 GGNISDLNMEDI
+186 GLSSLNMADVERLDV
-198 ETMSILKD
+198 LKD
-206 AASAALYG
+206 ASATAIYG
-214 NRASNGVILI
+214 SRGANGVVMI
-224 TTKKSKSE
+224 TTKRGTEGKGKLAVSANYS
-232 RIQFNFKTNQGWY
+232 F
-245 ERALPEYE
+245 
-253 RTNPFQFMEVEYQN
+253 QN
-267 AANAFVHGGGDRTDK
+267 ATNVPSL
-282 QAILNAV
+282 LNAAQYAELSNDMMV
-289 NSTLIPDRL
+289 NSGRNPNPEWANPSELGAGTDWMDELLRTGVMQNYTVSYSGGNEKSHY
-298 YVNIFNKPD
+298 YVSGGFLDQSGIVKSVNYRRFTFQSNSDAQVLKWLKFSNNITFS
-307 DQLFTLD
+307 
-314 GKMAADASIIDGY
+314 AD
-327 AGDLDWFDQAT
+327 T
-338 RKGYRS
+338 KK
-344 EYQFSGSG
+344 SGS
-352 ATSKSDYYFSLSY
+352 Y
-365 LDENGYMKD
+365 
-374 SGFDRLTGRMAVN
+374 N
-387 IKPVKWLRAGMS
+387 I
-399 INASHQKFQNTSNGV
+399 
-414 GDGSSS
+414 GD
-420 YSNPFYFCRYMAP
+420 ALKALP
-433 IYPVHSHYTET
+433 IYPVK
-444 GTVYDN
+444 N
-450 AGTPIQVNKGDY
+450 
-462 VLDGAG
+462 
-468 NPQWDGGSYIIYDQN
+468 
-483 GNPQEVITRNQNRDR
+483 
-498 HVIWESEL
+498 
-506 NDSRTIRNTLNGI
+506 
-519 GYLDLVLPYG
+519 
-529 FTATLKANVNTRNS
+529 
-543 DYYKYENAV
+543 
-552 IGDARGTVS
+552 
-561 EDGSISGRNGALA
+561 EDGSWSGPDGNSEWYGSTRNPIGPTELNKSQTDGYNFLANLTAELTFTKWLKFKSTFGYDAKFWFIDNFTPKYNWKPTPTEETSRYKSDNKSFTYLWDNYFLFDHTFAEKHRVGLMAGMSAQWNTNDYLNAQKNVFMFDNVHEMDNGEEMYAIGGNETEWALLSYMA
-574 KTLYTYKNWTLQEQL
+574 
-589 RWNMT
+589 R
-594 YNDRHNIEVLLGH
+594 V
-607 ENYSYRYDY
+607 NYSYEDRYLL
-616 TYTSKT
+616 TAT
-622 NEAFP
+622 
-627 NRYALSNFSEMA
+627 
-639 SISGYK
+639 I
-645 TRYRTESYLARV
+645 
-657 QYGYDNRYNIEAS
+657 
-670 FRRDGSS
+670 RRDGSS

>member
-1 MKKHLLFLLACL
+1 MQKYKMPISRLRMMVCLIGMLLPMCMFAQQITVQGVVKDQ
-13 FLMTGTVM
+13 TGETV
-21 AKIVKGRVIDS
+21 I
-32 SDKEPIVGASI
+32 GAS
-43 FVKSTKQGT
+43 VMEKGTTNGT
-52 ITDIEGH
+52 ITGIDGD
-59 FSLEIPDN
+59 FSLNMSPN
-67 VKTITVS
+67 GTLVVS
-74 FVGMTT
+74 FVGYKTQ
-80 REVAI
+80 EVQVKGQKQLQVVLSEDA
-85 TPGEMTIELTAESQA
+85 EM
-100 LDEVVVVAYG
+100 LDEVVVIGYG
-110 TQKKSSITGA
+110 TMKKSDLTGA
-120 ITQVRNEE
+120 VSSIGN
-128 LLKRPVTSVT
+128 KDIKYSPVSNLGQAIQGKISGVQIVD
-138 SALEGSTPGITVTG
+138 AGKPGDNVSIK
-152 NYGSPGS
+152 
-159 DPTVLIRGIGTVNGS
+159 IRGLGS
-174 TSPLYVI
+174 INNCDPLVVI
-181 DGVPY
+181 DGVPTDL
-186 GGNISDLNMEDI
+186 GLSSLNMADVERLDV
-198 ETMSILKD
+198 LKD
-206 AASAALYG
+206 ASATAIYG
-214 NRASNGVILI
+214 SRGANGVVMI
-224 TTKKSKSE
+224 TTKRGTEGKGKLAVSANYS
-232 RIQFNFKTNQGWY
+232 F
-245 ERALPEYE
+245 
-253 RTNPFQFMEVEYQN
+253 QN
-267 AANAFVHGGGDRTDK
+267 ATNVPSL
-282 QAILNAV
+282 LNAAQYAELSNDMMV
-289 NSTLIPDRL
+289 NSGRNPNPEWANPSELGAGTDWMDELLRTGVMQNYTVSYSGGNEKSHY
-298 YVNIFNKPD
+298 YVSGGFLDQSGIVKSVNYRRFTFQSNSDAQVLKWLKFSNNITFS
-307 DQLFTLD
+307 
-314 GKMAADASIIDGY
+314 AD
-327 AGDLDWFDQAT
+327 T
-338 RKGYRS
+338 KK
-344 EYQFSGSG
+344 SGS
-352 ATSKSDYYFSLSY
+352 Y
-365 LDENGYMKD
+365 
-374 SGFDRLTGRMAVN
+374 N
-387 IKPVKWLRAGMS
+387 I
-399 INASHQKFQNTSNGV
+399 
-414 GDGSSS
+414 GD
-420 YSNPFYFCRYMAP
+420 ALKALP
-433 IYPVHSHYTET
+433 IYPVK
-444 GTVYDN
+444 N
-450 AGTPIQVNKGDY
+450 
-462 VLDGAG
+462 
-468 NPQWDGGSYIIYDQN
+468 
-483 GNPQEVITRNQNRDR
+483 
-498 HVIWESEL
+498 
-506 NDSRTIRNTLNGI
+506 
-519 GYLDLVLPYG
+519 
-529 FTATLKANVNTRNS
+529 
-543 DYYKYENAV
+543 
-552 IGDARGTVS
+552 
-561 EDGSISGRNGALA
+561 EDGSWSGPDGNSEWYGSTRNPIGPTELNKSQTDGYNFLANLTAELTFTKWLKFKSTFGYDAKFWFIDNFTPKYNWKPTPTEETSRYKSDNKSFTYLWDNYFLFDHTFAEKHRVGLMAGMSTQWNTNDYLNAQKNVFMFDNVHEMDNGEEMYAIGGNETEWALLSYMA
-574 KTLYTYKNWTLQEQL
+574 
-589 RWNMT
+589 R
-594 YNDRHNIEVLLGH
+594 V
-607 ENYSYRYDY
+607 NYSYEDRYLL
-616 TYTSKT
+616 TAT
-622 NEAFP
+622 
-627 NRYALSNFSEMA
+627 
-639 SISGYK
+639 I
-645 TRYRTESYLARV
+645 
-657 QYGYDNRYNIEAS
+657 
-670 FRRDGSS
+670 RRDGSS

>member
-1 MKKHLLFLLACL
+1 MQKYKMPISRLRMMVCLIGMLLPMCMFAQQITVQGVVKDQ
-13 FLMTGTVM
+13 TGETV
-21 AKIVKGRVIDS
+21 I
-32 SDKEPIVGASI
+32 GAS
-43 FVKSTKQGT
+43 VMEKGTTNGT
-52 ITDIEGH
+52 ITGIDGD
-59 FSLEIPDN
+59 FSLNMSPN
-67 VKTITVS
+67 GTLVVS
-74 FVGMTT
+74 FVGYKTQ
-80 REVAI
+80 EVQVKGQKQLQVVLSEDA
-85 TPGEMTIELTAESQA
+85 EM
-100 LDEVVVVAYG
+100 LDEVVVIGYG
-110 TQKKSSITGA
+110 TMKKSDLTGA
-120 ITQVRNEE
+120 VSSIGN
-128 LLKRPVTSVT
+128 KDIKDSPVSNLGQAIQGKISGVQIVD
-138 SALEGSTPGITVTG
+138 AGKPGDNVSIK
-152 NYGSPGS
+152 
-159 DPTVLIRGIGTVNGS
+159 IRGLGS
-174 TSPLYVI
+174 INNCDPLVVI
-181 DGVPY
+181 DGVPTDL
-186 GGNISDLNMEDI
+186 GLSSLNMADVERLDV
-198 ETMSILKD
+198 LKD
-206 AASAALYG
+206 ASATAIYG
-214 NRASNGVILI
+214 SRGANGVVMI
-224 TTKKSKSE
+224 TTKRGTEGKGKLAVSANYS
-232 RIQFNFKTNQGWY
+232 F
-245 ERALPEYE
+245 
-253 RTNPFQFMEVEYQN
+253 QN
-267 AANAFVHGGGDRTDK
+267 ATNVPSL
-282 QAILNAV
+282 LNAAQYAELSNDMMV
-289 NSTLIPDRL
+289 NSGRNPNPEWANPSELGAGTDWVDELLRTGVMQNYTVSYSGGNEKSHY
-298 YVNIFNKPD
+298 YVSGGFLDQSGIVKSVNYRRFTFQSNSDAQVLKWLKFSNNITFS
-307 DQLFTLD
+307 
-314 GKMAADASIIDGY
+314 AD
-327 AGDLDWFDQAT
+327 T
-338 RKGYRS
+338 KK
-344 EYQFSGSG
+344 SGS
-352 ATSKSDYYFSLSY
+352 Y
-365 LDENGYMKD
+365 
-374 SGFDRLTGRMAVN
+374 N
-387 IKPVKWLRAGMS
+387 I
-399 INASHQKFQNTSNGV
+399 
-414 GDGSSS
+414 GD
-420 YSNPFYFCRYMAP
+420 ALKALP
-433 IYPVHSHYTET
+433 IYPVK
-444 GTVYDN
+444 N
-450 AGTPIQVNKGDY
+450 
-462 VLDGAG
+462 
-468 NPQWDGGSYIIYDQN
+468 
-483 GNPQEVITRNQNRDR
+483 
-498 HVIWESEL
+498 
-506 NDSRTIRNTLNGI
+506 
-519 GYLDLVLPYG
+519 
-529 FTATLKANVNTRNS
+529 
-543 DYYKYENAV
+543 
-552 IGDARGTVS
+552 
-561 EDGSISGRNGALA
+561 EDGSWSGPDGNSEWYGSTRNPIGPTELNKSQTDGYNFLANLTAELTFTKWLKFKSTFGYDAKFWFIDNFTPKYNWKPTPTEETSRYKSDNKSFTYLWDNYFLFDHTFAEKHRVGLMAGMSAQWNTNDYLNAQKNVFMFDNVHEMDNGEEMYAIGGNETEWALLSYMA
-574 KTLYTYKNWTLQEQL
+574 
-589 RWNMT
+589 R
-594 YNDRHNIEVLLGH
+594 V
-607 ENYSYRYDY
+607 NYSYEDRYLL
-616 TYTSKT
+616 TAT
-622 NEAFP
+622 
-627 NRYALSNFSEMA
+627 
-639 SISGYK
+639 I
-645 TRYRTESYLARV
+645 
-657 QYGYDNRYNIEAS
+657 
-670 FRRDGSS
+670 RRDGSS
-677 RFGKKHRWG
+677 CFGKKHRWG

>member
-1 MKKHLLFLLACL
+1 MQKYKMPISRLRMMVCLIGMLLPMCIFAQQITVQGVVKDQ
-13 FLMTGTVM
+13 TGETV
-21 AKIVKGRVIDS
+21 I
-32 SDKEPIVGASI
+32 GAS
-43 FVKSTKQGT
+43 VMEKGTTNGT
-52 ITDIEGH
+52 ITGIDGD
-59 FSLEIPDN
+59 FSLN
-67 VKTITVS
+67 MSSNGTLVVS
-74 FVGMTT
+74 FVGYKTQ
-80 REVAI
+80 EVQVKGQKQLQVVLSEDA
-85 TPGEMTIELTAESQA
+85 EM
-100 LDEVVVVAYG
+100 LDEVVVIGYG
-110 TQKKSSITGA
+110 TMKKSDLTGA
-120 ITQVRNEE
+120 VSSIGN
-128 LLKRPVTSVT
+128 KDIKDSPVSNLGQAIQGKISGVQIVD
-138 SALEGSTPGITVTG
+138 AGKPGDNVSIK
-152 NYGSPGS
+152 
-159 DPTVLIRGIGTVNGS
+159 IRGLGS
-174 TSPLYVI
+174 INNCDPLVVI
-181 DGVPY
+181 DGVPTDL
-186 GGNISDLNMEDI
+186 GLSSLNMADVERLDV
-198 ETMSILKD
+198 LKD
-206 AASAALYG
+206 ASGTAIYG
-214 NRASNGVILI
+214 SRGANGVVMI
-224 TTKKSKSE
+224 TTKRGTEGKGKLAVSANYS
-232 RIQFNFKTNQGWY
+232 F
-245 ERALPEYE
+245 
-253 RTNPFQFMEVEYQN
+253 QN
-267 AANAFVHGGGDRTDK
+267 ATNVPSL
-282 QAILNAV
+282 LNAAQYAELSNDMMV
-289 NSTLIPDRL
+289 NSGRNPNPEWANPSELGAGTDWMDELLRTGVMQNYTVSYSGGNEKSHY
-298 YVNIFNKPD
+298 YVSGGFLDQSGIVKSVNYRRFTFQSNSDAQVLKWLKFSNNITFS
-307 DQLFTLD
+307 
-314 GKMAADASIIDGY
+314 AD
-327 AGDLDWFDQAT
+327 T
-338 RKGYRS
+338 KK
-344 EYQFSGSG
+344 SGS
-352 ATSKSDYYFSLSY
+352 Y
-365 LDENGYMKD
+365 
-374 SGFDRLTGRMAVN
+374 N
-387 IKPVKWLRAGMS
+387 I
-399 INASHQKFQNTSNGV
+399 
-414 GDGSSS
+414 GD
-420 YSNPFYFCRYMAP
+420 ALKALP
-433 IYPVHSHYTET
+433 IYPVK
-444 GTVYDN
+444 N
-450 AGTPIQVNKGDY
+450 
-462 VLDGAG
+462 
-468 NPQWDGGSYIIYDQN
+468 
-483 GNPQEVITRNQNRDR
+483 
-498 HVIWESEL
+498 
-506 NDSRTIRNTLNGI
+506 
-519 GYLDLVLPYG
+519 
-529 FTATLKANVNTRNS
+529 
-543 DYYKYENAV
+543 
-552 IGDARGTVS
+552 
-561 EDGSISGRNGALA
+561 EDGSWSGPDGNSEWYGSTRNPIGPTELNKSQTDGYNFLANLTAELTFTKWLKFKSTFGYDAKFWFIDNFTPKYNWKPTPTEETSRYKSDNKSFTYLWDNYFLFDHTFAEKHRVGLMAGMSAQWNTNDYLNAQKNVFMFDNVHEMDNGEEMYAIGGNETEWALLSYMA
-574 KTLYTYKNWTLQEQL
+574 
-589 RWNMT
+589 R
-594 YNDRHNIEVLLGH
+594 V
-607 ENYSYRYDY
+607 NYSYEDRYLL
-616 TYTSKT
+616 TAT
-622 NEAFP
+622 
-627 NRYALSNFSEMA
+627 
-639 SISGYK
+639 I
-645 TRYRTESYLARV
+645 
-657 QYGYDNRYNIEAS
+657 
-670 FRRDGSS
+670 RRDGSS

>member
-1 MKKHLLFLLACL
+1 MQKYKMPISRLRMMVCLIGMLLPMCMFAQQITVQGVVKDQ
-13 FLMTGTVM
+13 TGETV
-21 AKIVKGRVIDS
+21 I
-32 SDKEPIVGASI
+32 GAS
-43 FVKSTKQGT
+43 VMEKGTTNGT
-52 ITDIEGH
+52 ITGIDGD
-59 FSLEIPDN
+59 FSLNMSPN
-67 VKTITVS
+67 GTLVVS
-74 FVGMTT
+74 FVGYKTQ
-80 REVAI
+80 EVQVKGQKQLQVVLSEDA
-85 TPGEMTIELTAESQA
+85 EM
-100 LDEVVVVAYG
+100 LDEVVVIGYG
-110 TQKKSSITGA
+110 TMKKSDLTGA
-120 ITQVRNEE
+120 VSSIGN
-128 LLKRPVTSVT
+128 KDIKDSPVSNLGQAIQGKISGVQIVD
-138 SALEGSTPGITVTG
+138 AGKPGDNVSIK
-152 NYGSPGS
+152 
-159 DPTVLIRGIGTVNGS
+159 IRGLGS
-174 TSPLYVI
+174 INNCDPLVVI
-181 DGVPY
+181 DGVPTDL
-186 GGNISDLNMEDI
+186 GLSSLNMADVERLDV
-198 ETMSILKD
+198 LKD
-206 AASAALYG
+206 ASATAIYG
-214 NRASNGVILI
+214 SRGANGVVMI
-224 TTKKSKSE
+224 TTKRGTEGKGKLAVSANYS
-232 RIQFNFKTNQGWY
+232 F
-245 ERALPEYE
+245 
-253 RTNPFQFMEVEYQN
+253 QN
-267 AANAFVHGGGDRTDK
+267 ATNVPSL
-282 QAILNAV
+282 LNAAQYAELSNDMMV
-289 NSTLIPDRL
+289 NSGRNPNPEWANPSELGAGTDWMDELLRTGVMQNYTVSYSGGNEKSHY
-298 YVNIFNKPD
+298 YVSGGFLDQSGIVKSVNYRRFTFQSNSDAQVLKWLKFSNNITFS
-307 DQLFTLD
+307 
-314 GKMAADASIIDGY
+314 AD
-327 AGDLDWFDQAT
+327 T
-338 RKGYRS
+338 KK
-344 EYQFSGSG
+344 SGS
-352 ATSKSDYYFSLSY
+352 Y
-365 LDENGYMKD
+365 
-374 SGFDRLTGRMAVN
+374 N
-387 IKPVKWLRAGMS
+387 I
-399 INASHQKFQNTSNGV
+399 
-414 GDGSSS
+414 GD
-420 YSNPFYFCRYMAP
+420 ALKALP
-433 IYPVHSHYTET
+433 IYPV
-444 GTVYDN
+444 
-450 AGTPIQVNKGDY
+450 
-462 VLDGAG
+462 
-468 NPQWDGGSYIIYDQN
+468 
-483 GNPQEVITRNQNRDR
+483 
-498 HVIWESEL
+498 
-506 NDSRTIRNTLNGI
+506 
-519 GYLDLVLPYG
+519 
-529 FTATLKANVNTRNS
+529 
-543 DYYKYENAV
+543 EN
-552 IGDARGTVS
+552 
-561 EDGSISGRNGALA
+561 EDGSWSGPDGNSEWYGSTRNPIGPTELNKSQTDGYNFLANLTAELTFTKWLKFKSTFGYDAKFWFIDNFTPKYNWKPTPTEETSRYKSDNKSFTYLWDNYFLFDHTFAEKHRVGLMAGMSAQWNTHDYLNAQKNVFMFDNVHEMDNGEEMYAIGGNETEWALLSYMA
-574 KTLYTYKNWTLQEQL
+574 
-589 RWNMT
+589 R
-594 YNDRHNIEVLLGH
+594 V
-607 ENYSYRYDY
+607 NYSYEDRYLL
-616 TYTSKT
+616 TAT
-622 NEAFP
+622 
-627 NRYALSNFSEMA
+627 
-639 SISGYK
+639 I
-645 TRYRTESYLARV
+645 
-657 QYGYDNRYNIEAS
+657 
-670 FRRDGSS
+670 RRDGSS

-775 DASLFNSRVM
+775 DTSLFNSRVM

-981 AAYNQTTDVLKRWQG
+981 AAYNQTIDVLERWQG

-1036 YTFPKQWLQKAQI
+1036 YTFPKQWLQKARI

-1089 FSLGLNFNF
+1089 FSVGLNFNF

>member
-1 MKKHLLFLLACL
+1 MQKYKMPISRLRMMVCLIGMLLPMGMFAQQITVQGVVKDQ
-13 FLMTGTVM
+13 TGETV
-21 AKIVKGRVIDS
+21 I
-32 SDKEPIVGASI
+32 GAS
-43 FVKSTKQGT
+43 VMEKGTTNGT
-52 ITDIEGH
+52 ITGIDGD
-59 FSLEIPDN
+59 FSLNMSPN
-67 VKTITVS
+67 GTLVVS
-74 FVGMTT
+74 FVGYKTQ
-80 REVAI
+80 EVQVKGQKQLQVVLSEDA
-85 TPGEMTIELTAESQA
+85 EM
-100 LDEVVVVAYG
+100 LDEVVVIGYG
-110 TQKKSSITGA
+110 TMKKSDLTGA
-120 ITQVRNEE
+120 VSSIGN
-128 LLKRPVTSVT
+128 KDIKDSPVSNLGQAIQGKISGVQIVD
-138 SALEGSTPGITVTG
+138 AGKPGDNVSIK
-152 NYGSPGS
+152 
-159 DPTVLIRGIGTVNGS
+159 IRGLGS
-174 TSPLYVI
+174 INNCDPLVVI
-181 DGVPY
+181 DGVPTDL
-186 GGNISDLNMEDI
+186 GLSSLNMADVERLDV
-198 ETMSILKD
+198 LKD
-206 AASAALYG
+206 ASATAIYG
-214 NRASNGVILI
+214 SRGANGVVMI
-224 TTKKSKSE
+224 TTKRGTEGKGKLAVSANYS
-232 RIQFNFKTNQGWY
+232 F
-245 ERALPEYE
+245 
-253 RTNPFQFMEVEYQN
+253 QN
-267 AANAFVHGGGDRTDK
+267 ATNVPSL
-282 QAILNAV
+282 LNAAQYAELSNDMMV
-289 NSTLIPDRL
+289 NSGRNPNPEWANPSELGAGTDWMDELLRTGVMQNYTVSYSGGNEKSHY
-298 YVNIFNKPD
+298 YVSGGFLDQSGIVKSVNYRRFTFQSNSDAQVLKWLKFSNNITFS
-307 DQLFTLD
+307 
-314 GKMAADASIIDGY
+314 AD
-327 AGDLDWFDQAT
+327 T
-338 RKGYRS
+338 KK
-344 EYQFSGSG
+344 SGS
-352 ATSKSDYYFSLSY
+352 Y
-365 LDENGYMKD
+365 
-374 SGFDRLTGRMAVN
+374 N
-387 IKPVKWLRAGMS
+387 I
-399 INASHQKFQNTSNGV
+399 
-414 GDGSSS
+414 GD
-420 YSNPFYFCRYMAP
+420 ALKALP
-433 IYPVHSHYTET
+433 IYPVK
-444 GTVYDN
+444 N
-450 AGTPIQVNKGDY
+450 
-462 VLDGAG
+462 
-468 NPQWDGGSYIIYDQN
+468 
-483 GNPQEVITRNQNRDR
+483 
-498 HVIWESEL
+498 
-506 NDSRTIRNTLNGI
+506 
-519 GYLDLVLPYG
+519 
-529 FTATLKANVNTRNS
+529 
-543 DYYKYENAV
+543 
-552 IGDARGTVS
+552 
-561 EDGSISGRNGALA
+561 EDGSWSGPDGNSEWYGSTRNPIGPTELNKSQTDGYNFLANLTAELTFTKWLKFKSTFGYDAKFWFIDNFTPKYNWKPTPTEETSRYKSDNKSFTYLWDNYFLFDHTFAEKHRVGLMAGMSAQWNTNDYLNAQKNVFMFDNVHEMDNGEEMYAIGGNETEWALLSYMA
-574 KTLYTYKNWTLQEQL
+574 
-589 RWNMT
+589 R
-594 YNDRHNIEVLLGH
+594 V
-607 ENYSYRYDY
+607 NYSYEDRYLL
-616 TYTSKT
+616 TAT
-622 NEAFP
+622 
-627 NRYALSNFSEMA
+627 
-639 SISGYK
+639 I
-645 TRYRTESYLARV
+645 
-657 QYGYDNRYNIEAS
+657 
-670 FRRDGSS
+670 RRDGSS

>member
-1 MKKHLLFLLACL
+1 MQKYKMPISRLRMMVCLIGMLLPMCIFAQQITVQGVVKDQ
-13 FLMTGTVM
+13 TGETV
-21 AKIVKGRVIDS
+21 I
-32 SDKEPIVGASI
+32 GAS
-43 FVKSTKQGT
+43 VMEKGTTNGT
-52 ITDIEGH
+52 ITGIDGD
-59 FSLEIPDN
+59 FSLN
-67 VKTITVS
+67 MSSNGTLVVS
-74 FVGMTT
+74 FVGYKTQ
-80 REVAI
+80 EVQVKGQKQLQVVLSEDA
-85 TPGEMTIELTAESQA
+85 EM
-100 LDEVVVVAYG
+100 LDEVVVIGYG
-110 TQKKSSITGA
+110 TMKKSDLTGA
-120 ITQVRNEE
+120 VSSIGN
-128 LLKRPVTSVT
+128 KDIKDSPVSNLGQAIQGKISGVQIVD
-138 SALEGSTPGITVTG
+138 AGKPGDNVSIK
-152 NYGSPGS
+152 
-159 DPTVLIRGIGTVNGS
+159 IRGLGS
-174 TSPLYVI
+174 INNCDPLVVI
-181 DGVPY
+181 DGVPTDL
-186 GGNISDLNMEDI
+186 GLSSLNMADVERLDV
-198 ETMSILKD
+198 LKD
-206 AASAALYG
+206 ASATAIYG
-214 NRASNGVILI
+214 SRGANGVVMI
-224 TTKKSKSE
+224 TTKRGTEGKGKLAVSANYS
-232 RIQFNFKTNQGWY
+232 F
-245 ERALPEYE
+245 
-253 RTNPFQFMEVEYQN
+253 QN
-267 AANAFVHGGGDRTDK
+267 ATNVPSL
-282 QAILNAV
+282 LNAAQYAELSNDMMV
-289 NSTLIPDRL
+289 NSGRNPNPEWANPSELGAGTDWMDELLRTGVMQNYTVSYSGGNEKSHY
-298 YVNIFNKPD
+298 YVSGGFLDQSGIVKSVNYRRFTFQSNSDAQVLKWLKFSNNITFS
-307 DQLFTLD
+307 
-314 GKMAADASIIDGY
+314 AD
-327 AGDLDWFDQAT
+327 T
-338 RKGYRS
+338 KK
-344 EYQFSGSG
+344 SGS
-352 ATSKSDYYFSLSY
+352 Y
-365 LDENGYMKD
+365 
-374 SGFDRLTGRMAVN
+374 N
-387 IKPVKWLRAGMS
+387 I
-399 INASHQKFQNTSNGV
+399 
-414 GDGSSS
+414 GD
-420 YSNPFYFCRYMAP
+420 ALKALP
-433 IYPVHSHYTET
+433 IYPVK
-444 GTVYDN
+444 N
-450 AGTPIQVNKGDY
+450 
-462 VLDGAG
+462 
-468 NPQWDGGSYIIYDQN
+468 
-483 GNPQEVITRNQNRDR
+483 
-498 HVIWESEL
+498 
-506 NDSRTIRNTLNGI
+506 
-519 GYLDLVLPYG
+519 
-529 FTATLKANVNTRNS
+529 
-543 DYYKYENAV
+543 
-552 IGDARGTVS
+552 
-561 EDGSISGRNGALA
+561 EDGSWSGPDGNSEWYGSTRNPIGPTELNKSQTDGYNFLANLTAELTFTKWLKFKSTFGYDAKFWFIDNFTPKYNWKPTPTEETSRYKSDNKSFTYLWDNYFLFDHTFAEKHRVGLMAGMSAQWNTNDYLNAQKNVFMFDNVHEMDNGEEMYAIGGNETEWALLSYMA
-574 KTLYTYKNWTLQEQL
+574 
-589 RWNMT
+589 R
-594 YNDRHNIEVLLGH
+594 V
-607 ENYSYRYDY
+607 NYSYEDRYLL
-616 TYTSKT
+616 TAT
-622 NEAFP
+622 
-627 NRYALSNFSEMA
+627 
-639 SISGYK
+639 I
-645 TRYRTESYLARV
+645 
-657 QYGYDNRYNIEAS
+657 
-670 FRRDGSS
+670 RRDGSS

-764 WEEVAQTNIGF
+764 WEEVAQTNTGF

>member
-1 MKKHLLFLLACL
+1 MQKYKMPISRLRMMVCLIGMLLPMCIFAQQITVQGVVKDQ
-13 FLMTGTVM
+13 TGETV
-21 AKIVKGRVIDS
+21 I
-32 SDKEPIVGASI
+32 GAS
-43 FVKSTKQGT
+43 VMEKGTTNGT
-52 ITDIEGH
+52 ITGIDGD
-59 FSLEIPDN
+59 FSLN
-67 VKTITVS
+67 MSSNGTLVVS
-74 FVGMTT
+74 FVGYKTQ
-80 REVAI
+80 EVQVKGQKQLQVVLSEDA
-85 TPGEMTIELTAESQA
+85 EM
-100 LDEVVVVAYG
+100 LDEVVVIGYG
-110 TQKKSSITGA
+110 TMKKSDLTGA
-120 ITQVRNEE
+120 VSSIGN
-128 LLKRPVTSVT
+128 KDIKDSPVSNLGQAIQGKISGVQIVD
-138 SALEGSTPGITVTG
+138 AGKPGDNVSIK
-152 NYGSPGS
+152 
-159 DPTVLIRGIGTVNGS
+159 IRGLGS
-174 TSPLYVI
+174 INNCDPLVVI
-181 DGVPY
+181 DGVPTDL
-186 GGNISDLNMEDI
+186 GLSSLNMADVERLDV
-198 ETMSILKD
+198 LKD
-206 AASAALYG
+206 ASATAIYG
-214 NRASNGVILI
+214 SRGANGVVMI
-224 TTKKSKSE
+224 TTKRGTEGKGKLAVSANYS
-232 RIQFNFKTNQGWY
+232 F
-245 ERALPEYE
+245 
-253 RTNPFQFMEVEYQN
+253 QN
-267 AANAFVHGGGDRTDK
+267 ATNVPSL
-282 QAILNAV
+282 LNAAQYAELSNDMMV
-289 NSTLIPDRL
+289 NSGRNPNPEWANPSELGAGTDWMDELLRTGVMQNYTVSYSGGNEKSHY
-298 YVNIFNKPD
+298 YVSGGFLDQSGIVKSVNYRRFTFQSNSDAQVLKWLKFSNNITFS
-307 DQLFTLD
+307 
-314 GKMAADASIIDGY
+314 AD
-327 AGDLDWFDQAT
+327 T
-338 RKGYRS
+338 KK
-344 EYQFSGSG
+344 SGS
-352 ATSKSDYYFSLSY
+352 Y
-365 LDENGYMKD
+365 
-374 SGFDRLTGRMAVN
+374 N
-387 IKPVKWLRAGMS
+387 I
-399 INASHQKFQNTSNGV
+399 
-414 GDGSSS
+414 GD
-420 YSNPFYFCRYMAP
+420 ALKALP
-433 IYPVHSHYTET
+433 IYPVK
-444 GTVYDN
+444 N
-450 AGTPIQVNKGDY
+450 
-462 VLDGAG
+462 
-468 NPQWDGGSYIIYDQN
+468 
-483 GNPQEVITRNQNRDR
+483 
-498 HVIWESEL
+498 
-506 NDSRTIRNTLNGI
+506 
-519 GYLDLVLPYG
+519 
-529 FTATLKANVNTRNS
+529 
-543 DYYKYENAV
+543 
-552 IGDARGTVS
+552 
-561 EDGSISGRNGALA
+561 EDGSWSGPDGNSEWYGSTRNPIGPTELNKSQTDGYNFLANLTAELTFTKWLKFKSTFGYDAKFWFIDNFTPKYNWKPTPTEETSRYKSDNKSFTYLWDNYFLFDHTFAEKHRVGLMAGMSAQWNTNDYLNAQKNVFMFDNVHEMDNGEEMYAIGGNETEWALLSYMA
-574 KTLYTYKNWTLQEQL
+574 
-589 RWNMT
+589 R
-594 YNDRHNIEVLLGH
+594 V
-607 ENYSYRYDY
+607 NYSYEDRYLL
-616 TYTSKT
+616 TAT
-622 NEAFP
+622 
-627 NRYALSNFSEMA
+627 
-639 SISGYK
+639 I
-645 TRYRTESYLARV
+645 
-657 QYGYDNRYNIEAS
+657 
-670 FRRDGSS
+670 RRDGSS

-1089 FSLGLNFNF
+1089 FSLGLNFNC

>member
-1 MKKHLLFLLACL
+1 MQKYKMPISRLRMMVCLIGMLLPMCMFAQQITVQGVVKDQ
-13 FLMTGTVM
+13 TGETV
-21 AKIVKGRVIDS
+21 I
-32 SDKEPIVGASI
+32 GAS
-43 FVKSTKQGT
+43 VMEKGTTNGT
-52 ITDIEGH
+52 ITGIDGD
-59 FSLEIPDN
+59 FSLNMSPN
-67 VKTITVS
+67 GTLVVS
-74 FVGMTT
+74 FVGYKTQ
-80 REVAI
+80 EVQVKGQKQLQVVLSEDA
-85 TPGEMTIELTAESQA
+85 EM
-100 LDEVVVVAYG
+100 LDEVVVIGYG
-110 TQKKSSITGA
+110 TMKKSDLTGA
-120 ITQVRNEE
+120 VSSIGN
-128 LLKRPVTSVT
+128 KDIKDSPVSNLGQAIQGKISGVQIVD
-138 SALEGSTPGITVTG
+138 AGKPGDNVSIK
-152 NYGSPGS
+152 
-159 DPTVLIRGIGTVNGS
+159 IRGLGS
-174 TSPLYVI
+174 INNCDPLVVI
-181 DGVPY
+181 DGVPTDL
-186 GGNISDLNMEDI
+186 GLSSLNMADVERLDV
-198 ETMSILKD
+198 LKD
-206 AASAALYG
+206 ASATAIYG
-214 NRASNGVILI
+214 SRGANGVVMI
-224 TTKKSKSE
+224 TTKRGTEGKGKLAVSANYS
-232 RIQFNFKTNQGWY
+232 F
-245 ERALPEYE
+245 
-253 RTNPFQFMEVEYQN
+253 QN
-267 AANAFVHGGGDRTDK
+267 ATNVPSF
-282 QAILNAV
+282 LNAAQYAELSNDMMV
-289 NSTLIPDRL
+289 NSGRNPNPEWANPSELGAGTDWMDELLRTGVMQNYTVSYSGGNEKSHY
-298 YVNIFNKPD
+298 YVSGGFLDQSGIVKSVNYRRFTFQSNSDAQVLKWLKFSNNITFS
-307 DQLFTLD
+307 
-314 GKMAADASIIDGY
+314 AD
-327 AGDLDWFDQAT
+327 T
-338 RKGYRS
+338 KK
-344 EYQFSGSG
+344 SGS
-352 ATSKSDYYFSLSY
+352 Y
-365 LDENGYMKD
+365 
-374 SGFDRLTGRMAVN
+374 N
-387 IKPVKWLRAGMS
+387 I
-399 INASHQKFQNTSNGV
+399 
-414 GDGSSS
+414 GD
-420 YSNPFYFCRYMAP
+420 ALKALP
-433 IYPVHSHYTET
+433 IYPVK
-444 GTVYDN
+444 N
-450 AGTPIQVNKGDY
+450 
-462 VLDGAG
+462 
-468 NPQWDGGSYIIYDQN
+468 
-483 GNPQEVITRNQNRDR
+483 
-498 HVIWESEL
+498 
-506 NDSRTIRNTLNGI
+506 
-519 GYLDLVLPYG
+519 
-529 FTATLKANVNTRNS
+529 
-543 DYYKYENAV
+543 
-552 IGDARGTVS
+552 
-561 EDGSISGRNGALA
+561 EDGSWSGPDGNSEWYGSTRNPIGPTELNKSQTDGYNFLANLTAELTFTKWLKFKSTFGYDAKFWFIDNFTPKYNWKPTPTEETSRYKSDNKSFTYLWDNYFLFDHTFAEKHRVGLMAGMSAQWNTNDYLNAQKNVFMFDNVHEMDNGEEMYAIGGNETEWALLSYMA
-574 KTLYTYKNWTLQEQL
+574 
-589 RWNMT
+589 R
-594 YNDRHNIEVLLGH
+594 V
-607 ENYSYRYDY
+607 NYSYEDRYLL
-616 TYTSKT
+616 TAT
-622 NEAFP
+622 
-627 NRYALSNFSEMA
+627 
-639 SISGYK
+639 I
-645 TRYRTESYLARV
+645 
-657 QYGYDNRYNIEAS
+657 
-670 FRRDGSS
+670 RRDGSS

>member
-1 MKKHLLFLLACL
+1 MQKYKMPISRLRMMVCLIGMLLPMCMFAQQITVQGVVKDQ
-13 FLMTGTVM
+13 TGETV
-21 AKIVKGRVIDS
+21 I
-32 SDKEPIVGASI
+32 GAS
-43 FVKSTKQGT
+43 VMEKGTTNGT
-52 ITDIEGH
+52 ITGIDGD
-59 FSLEIPDN
+59 FSLN
-67 VKTITVS
+67 MSSNGTLVVS
-74 FVGMTT
+74 FVGYKTQ
-80 REVAI
+80 EVQVKGQKQLQVVLSEDA
-85 TPGEMTIELTAESQA
+85 EM
-100 LDEVVVVAYG
+100 LDEVVVIGYG
-110 TQKKSSITGA
+110 TMKKSDLTGA
-120 ITQVRNEE
+120 VSSIGN
-128 LLKRPVTSVT
+128 KDIKDSPVSNLGQAIQGKISGVQIVD
-138 SALEGSTPGITVTG
+138 AGKPGDNVSIK
-152 NYGSPGS
+152 
-159 DPTVLIRGIGTVNGS
+159 IRGLGS
-174 TSPLYVI
+174 INNCDPLVVI
-181 DGVPY
+181 DGVPTDL
-186 GGNISDLNMEDI
+186 GLSSLNMADVERLDV
-198 ETMSILKD
+198 LKD
-206 AASAALYG
+206 ASATAIYG
-214 NRASNGVILI
+214 SRGANGVVMI
-224 TTKKSKSE
+224 TTKRGTEGKGKLAVSANYS
-232 RIQFNFKTNQGWY
+232 F
-245 ERALPEYE
+245 
-253 RTNPFQFMEVEYQN
+253 QN
-267 AANAFVHGGGDRTDK
+267 ATNVPSL
-282 QAILNAV
+282 LNAAQYAELSNDMMV
-289 NSTLIPDRL
+289 NSGRNPNPEWANPSELGAGTDWMDELLRTGVMQNYTVSYSGGNEKSHY
-298 YVNIFNKPD
+298 YVSGGFLDQSGIVKSVNYRRFTFQSNSDAQVLKWLKFSNNITFS
-307 DQLFTLD
+307 
-314 GKMAADASIIDGY
+314 AD
-327 AGDLDWFDQAT
+327 T
-338 RKGYRS
+338 KK
-344 EYQFSGSG
+344 SGS
-352 ATSKSDYYFSLSY
+352 Y
-365 LDENGYMKD
+365 
-374 SGFDRLTGRMAVN
+374 N
-387 IKPVKWLRAGMS
+387 I
-399 INASHQKFQNTSNGV
+399 
-414 GDGSSS
+414 GD
-420 YSNPFYFCRYMAP
+420 ALKALP
-433 IYPVHSHYTET
+433 IYPVK
-444 GTVYDN
+444 N
-450 AGTPIQVNKGDY
+450 
-462 VLDGAG
+462 
-468 NPQWDGGSYIIYDQN
+468 
-483 GNPQEVITRNQNRDR
+483 
-498 HVIWESEL
+498 
-506 NDSRTIRNTLNGI
+506 
-519 GYLDLVLPYG
+519 
-529 FTATLKANVNTRNS
+529 
-543 DYYKYENAV
+543 
-552 IGDARGTVS
+552 
-561 EDGSISGRNGALA
+561 EDGSWSGPDGNSEWYGSTRNPIGPTELNKSQTDGYNFLANLTAELTFTKWLKFKSTFGYDAKFWFIDNFTPKYNWKPTPTEETSRYKSDNKSFTYLWDNYFLFDHTFAEKHRVGLMAGMSAQWNTNDYLNAQKNVFMFDNVHEMDNGEEMYAIGGNETEWALLSYMA
-574 KTLYTYKNWTLQEQL
+574 
-589 RWNMT
+589 R
-594 YNDRHNIEVLLGH
+594 V
-607 ENYSYRYDY
+607 NYSYEDRYLL
-616 TYTSKT
+616 TAT
-622 NEAFP
+622 
-627 NRYALSNFSEMA
+627 
-639 SISGYK
+639 I
-645 TRYRTESYLARV
+645 
-657 QYGYDNRYNIEAS
+657 
-670 FRRDGSS
+670 RRDGSS

-969 YNANNID
+969 YNANNTD
-976 NTGMA
+976 NPGVA

>member
-1 MKKHLLFLLACL
+1 MQKYKMPISRLRMMVCLIGMLLPMCMFAQQITVQGVVKDQ
-13 FLMTGTVM
+13 TGETV
-21 AKIVKGRVIDS
+21 I
-32 SDKEPIVGASI
+32 GAS
-43 FVKSTKQGT
+43 VMEKGTTNGT
-52 ITDIEGH
+52 ITGIDGD
-59 FSLEIPDN
+59 FSLNMSPN
-67 VKTITVS
+67 GTLVVS
-74 FVGMTT
+74 FVGYKTQ
-80 REVAI
+80 EVQVKGQKQLQVVLSEDA
-85 TPGEMTIELTAESQA
+85 EM
-100 LDEVVVVAYG
+100 LDEVVVIGYG
-110 TQKKSSITGA
+110 TMKKSDLTGA
-120 ITQVRNEE
+120 VSSIGN
-128 LLKRPVTSVT
+128 KDIKDSPVSNLGQAIQGKISGVQIVD
-138 SALEGSTPGITVTG
+138 AGKPGDNVSIK
-152 NYGSPGS
+152 
-159 DPTVLIRGIGTVNGS
+159 IRGLGS
-174 TSPLYVI
+174 INNCDPLVVI
-181 DGVPY
+181 DGVPTDL
-186 GGNISDLNMEDI
+186 GLSSLNMTDVERLDV
-198 ETMSILKD
+198 LKD
-206 AASAALYG
+206 ASATAIYG
-214 NRASNGVILI
+214 SRGANGVVMI
-224 TTKKSKSE
+224 TTKRGTEGKGKLAVSANYS
-232 RIQFNFKTNQGWY
+232 F
-245 ERALPEYE
+245 
-253 RTNPFQFMEVEYQN
+253 QN
-267 AANAFVHGGGDRTDK
+267 ATNVPSL
-282 QAILNAV
+282 LNAAQYAELSNDMMV
-289 NSTLIPDRL
+289 NSGRNPNPEWANPSELGAGTDWMDELLRTGVMQNYTVSYSGGNEKSHY
-298 YVNIFNKPD
+298 YVSGGFLDQSGIVKSVNYRRFTFQSNSDAQVLKWLKFSNNITFS
-307 DQLFTLD
+307 
-314 GKMAADASIIDGY
+314 AD
-327 AGDLDWFDQAT
+327 T
-338 RKGYRS
+338 KK
-344 EYQFSGSG
+344 SGS
-352 ATSKSDYYFSLSY
+352 Y
-365 LDENGYMKD
+365 
-374 SGFDRLTGRMAVN
+374 N
-387 IKPVKWLRAGMS
+387 I
-399 INASHQKFQNTSNGV
+399 
-414 GDGSSS
+414 GD
-420 YSNPFYFCRYMAP
+420 ALKALP
-433 IYPVHSHYTET
+433 IYPVK
-444 GTVYDN
+444 N
-450 AGTPIQVNKGDY
+450 
-462 VLDGAG
+462 
-468 NPQWDGGSYIIYDQN
+468 
-483 GNPQEVITRNQNRDR
+483 
-498 HVIWESEL
+498 
-506 NDSRTIRNTLNGI
+506 
-519 GYLDLVLPYG
+519 
-529 FTATLKANVNTRNS
+529 
-543 DYYKYENAV
+543 
-552 IGDARGTVS
+552 
-561 EDGSISGRNGALA
+561 EDGSWSGPDGNSEWYGSTRNPIGPTELNKSQTDGYNFLANLTAELAFTKWLKFKSTFGYDAKFWFMDNFTPKYDWKPTPTEETSRYKSDNKSFTYLWDNYFLFDHTFAEKHRVGLMAGMSAQWNTHDYLNAQKNVFMFDNVHEMDNGEEMYAIGGNETEWALLSYMA
-574 KTLYTYKNWTLQEQL
+574 
-589 RWNMT
+589 R
-594 YNDRHNIEVLLGH
+594 V
-607 ENYSYRYDY
+607 NYSYEDRYLL
-616 TYTSKT
+616 TAT
-622 NEAFP
+622 
-627 NRYALSNFSEMA
+627 
-639 SISGYK
+639 I
-645 TRYRTESYLARV
+645 
-657 QYGYDNRYNIEAS
+657 
-670 FRRDGSS
+670 RRDGSS

>member
-1 MKKHLLFLLACL
+1 MQKYKMPISRLRMMVCLIGMLLPMCMFAQQITVQGVVKDQ
-13 FLMTGTVM
+13 TGETV
-21 AKIVKGRVIDS
+21 I
-32 SDKEPIVGASI
+32 GAS
-43 FVKSTKQGT
+43 VMEKGTTNGT
-52 ITDIEGH
+52 ITGIDGD
-59 FSLEIPDN
+59 FSLNMSPN
-67 VKTITVS
+67 GTLVVS
-74 FVGMTT
+74 FVGYKTQ
-80 REVAI
+80 EVQVKGQKQLQVVLSEDA
-85 TPGEMTIELTAESQA
+85 EM
-100 LDEVVVVAYG
+100 LDEVVVIGYG
-110 TQKKSSITGA
+110 TMKKSDLTGA
-120 ITQVRNEE
+120 VSSIGN
-128 LLKRPVTSVT
+128 KDIKDSPVSNLGQAIQGKISGVQIVD
-138 SALEGSTPGITVTG
+138 AGKPGDNVSIK
-152 NYGSPGS
+152 
-159 DPTVLIRGIGTVNGS
+159 IRGLGS
-174 TSPLYVI
+174 INNCDPLVVI
-181 DGVPY
+181 DGVPTDL
-186 GGNISDLNMEDI
+186 GLSSLNMADVERLDV
-198 ETMSILKD
+198 LKD
-206 AASAALYG
+206 ASATAIYG
-214 NRASNGVILI
+214 SRGANGVVMI
-224 TTKKSKSE
+224 TTKRGTEGKGKLAVSANYS
-232 RIQFNFKTNQGWY
+232 F
-245 ERALPEYE
+245 
-253 RTNPFQFMEVEYQN
+253 QN
-267 AANAFVHGGGDRTDK
+267 ATN
-282 QAILNAV
+282 IPSLLNAV
-289 NSTLIPDRL
+289 QYAELSNDMMVNSGRNPNPEWANPSELGAGTDWMDELLRTGVMQNYTVSYSGGNEKSHY
-298 YVNIFNKPD
+298 YVSGGFLDQSGIVKSVNYRRFTFQSNSDAQVLKWLKFSNNITFS
-307 DQLFTLD
+307 
-314 GKMAADASIIDGY
+314 AD
-327 AGDLDWFDQAT
+327 T
-338 RKGYRS
+338 KK
-344 EYQFSGSG
+344 SGS
-352 ATSKSDYYFSLSY
+352 Y
-365 LDENGYMKD
+365 
-374 SGFDRLTGRMAVN
+374 N
-387 IKPVKWLRAGMS
+387 I
-399 INASHQKFQNTSNGV
+399 
-414 GDGSSS
+414 GD
-420 YSNPFYFCRYMAP
+420 ALKALP
-433 IYPVHSHYTET
+433 IYPVK
-444 GTVYDN
+444 N
-450 AGTPIQVNKGDY
+450 
-462 VLDGAG
+462 
-468 NPQWDGGSYIIYDQN
+468 
-483 GNPQEVITRNQNRDR
+483 
-498 HVIWESEL
+498 
-506 NDSRTIRNTLNGI
+506 
-519 GYLDLVLPYG
+519 
-529 FTATLKANVNTRNS
+529 
-543 DYYKYENAV
+543 
-552 IGDARGTVS
+552 
-561 EDGSISGRNGALA
+561 EDGSWSGPDGNSEWYGSTRNPIGPTELNKSQTDGYNFLANLTAELTFTKWLKFKSTFGYDAKFWFIDNFTPKYNWKPTPTEETSRYKSDNKSFTYLWDNYFLFDHTFAEKHRVGLMAGMSAQWNTNDYLNAQKNVFMFDNVHEMDNGEEMYAIGGNETEWALLSYMA
-574 KTLYTYKNWTLQEQL
+574 
-589 RWNMT
+589 R
-594 YNDRHNIEVLLGH
+594 V
-607 ENYSYRYDY
+607 NYSYEDRYLL
-616 TYTSKT
+616 TAT
-622 NEAFP
+622 
-627 NRYALSNFSEMA
+627 
-639 SISGYK
+639 I
-645 TRYRTESYLARV
+645 
-657 QYGYDNRYNIEAS
+657 
-670 FRRDGSS
+670 RRDGSS

>member
-1 MKKHLLFLLACL
+1 MQKYKMPISRLRMMVCLIGMLLPMCMFAQQITVQGVVKDQ
-13 FLMTGTVM
+13 TGETV
-21 AKIVKGRVIDS
+21 I
-32 SDKEPIVGASI
+32 GAS
-43 FVKSTKQGT
+43 VMEKGTTNGT
-52 ITDIEGH
+52 ITGIDGD
-59 FSLEIPDN
+59 FSLN
-67 VKTITVS
+67 MSSNGTLVVS
-74 FVGMTT
+74 FVGYKTQ
-80 REVAI
+80 EVQVKGQKQLQVVLSEDA
-85 TPGEMTIELTAESQA
+85 EM
-100 LDEVVVVAYG
+100 LDEVVVIGYG
-110 TQKKSSITGA
+110 TMKKSDLTGA
-120 ITQVRNEE
+120 VSSIGN
-128 LLKRPVTSVT
+128 KDIKDSPVSNLGQAIQGKISGVQIVD
-138 SALEGSTPGITVTG
+138 AGKPGDNVSIK
-152 NYGSPGS
+152 
-159 DPTVLIRGIGTVNGS
+159 IRGLGS
-174 TSPLYVI
+174 INNCDPLVVI
-181 DGVPY
+181 DGVPTDL
-186 GGNISDLNMEDI
+186 GLSSLNMADVERLDV
-198 ETMSILKD
+198 LKD
-206 AASAALYG
+206 ASATAIYG
-214 NRASNGVILI
+214 SRGANGVVMI
-224 TTKKSKSE
+224 TTKRGTEGKGKLAVSANYS
-232 RIQFNFKTNQGWY
+232 F
-245 ERALPEYE
+245 
-253 RTNPFQFMEVEYQN
+253 QN
-267 AANAFVHGGGDRTDK
+267 ATNVPSL
-282 QAILNAV
+282 LNAAQYAELSNDMMV
-289 NSTLIPDRL
+289 NSGRNPNPEWANPSELGAGTDWMDELLRTGVMQNYTVSYSGGNEKSHY
-298 YVNIFNKPD
+298 YVSGGFLDQSGIVKSVNYRRFTFQSNSDAQVLKWLKFSNNITFS
-307 DQLFTLD
+307 
-314 GKMAADASIIDGY
+314 AD
-327 AGDLDWFDQAT
+327 T
-338 RKGYRS
+338 KK
-344 EYQFSGSG
+344 SGS
-352 ATSKSDYYFSLSY
+352 Y
-365 LDENGYMKD
+365 
-374 SGFDRLTGRMAVN
+374 N
-387 IKPVKWLRAGMS
+387 I
-399 INASHQKFQNTSNGV
+399 
-414 GDGSSS
+414 GD
-420 YSNPFYFCRYMAP
+420 ALKALP
-433 IYPVHSHYTET
+433 IYPVK
-444 GTVYDN
+444 N
-450 AGTPIQVNKGDY
+450 
-462 VLDGAG
+462 
-468 NPQWDGGSYIIYDQN
+468 
-483 GNPQEVITRNQNRDR
+483 
-498 HVIWESEL
+498 
-506 NDSRTIRNTLNGI
+506 
-519 GYLDLVLPYG
+519 
-529 FTATLKANVNTRNS
+529 
-543 DYYKYENAV
+543 
-552 IGDARGTVS
+552 
-561 EDGSISGRNGALA
+561 EDGSWSGPDGNSEWYGSTRNPIGPTELNKSQTDGYNFLANLTAELTFTKWLKFKSTFGYDAKFWFIDNFTPKYNWKPTPTEETSRYKSDNKSFTYLWDNYFLFDHTFAEKHRVGLMAGMSAQWNTNDYLNAQKNVFMFDNVHEMDNGEEMYAIGGNETEWALLSYMA
-574 KTLYTYKNWTLQEQL
+574 
-589 RWNMT
+589 R
-594 YNDRHNIEVLLGH
+594 V
-607 ENYSYRYDY
+607 NYSYEDRYLL
-616 TYTSKT
+616 TAT
-622 NEAFP
+622 
-627 NRYALSNFSEMA
+627 
-639 SISGYK
+639 I
-645 TRYRTESYLARV
+645 
-657 QYGYDNRYNIEAS
+657 
-670 FRRDGSS
+670 RRDGSS

-863 PYYINQINNSYV
+863 PYYINQIYNSYV

>member
-1 MKKHLLFLLACL
+1 MQKYKMPISRLRMMVCLIGMLLPMCMFAQQITVQGVVKDQ
-13 FLMTGTVM
+13 TGETV
-21 AKIVKGRVIDS
+21 I
-32 SDKEPIVGASI
+32 GAS
-43 FVKSTKQGT
+43 VMEKGTTNGT
-52 ITDIEGH
+52 ITGIDGD
-59 FSLEIPDN
+59 FSLNMSPN
-67 VKTITVS
+67 GTLVVS
-74 FVGMTT
+74 FVGYKTQ
-80 REVAI
+80 EVQVKGQKQLQVVLSEDA
-85 TPGEMTIELTAESQA
+85 EM
-100 LDEVVVVAYG
+100 LDEVVVIGYG
-110 TQKKSSITGA
+110 TMKKSDLTGA
-120 ITQVRNEE
+120 VSSIGN
-128 LLKRPVTSVT
+128 KDIKDSPVSNLGQAIQGKISGVQIVD
-138 SALEGSTPGITVTG
+138 AGKPGDNVSIK
-152 NYGSPGS
+152 
-159 DPTVLIRGIGTVNGS
+159 IRGLGS
-174 TSPLYVI
+174 INNCDPLVVI
-181 DGVPY
+181 DGVPTDL
-186 GGNISDLNMEDI
+186 GLSSLNMADVERLDV
-198 ETMSILKD
+198 LKD
-206 AASAALYG
+206 ASATAIYG
-214 NRASNGVILI
+214 SRGANGVVMI
-224 TTKKSKSE
+224 TTKRGTEGKGKLAVSANYS
-232 RIQFNFKTNQGWY
+232 F
-245 ERALPEYE
+245 
-253 RTNPFQFMEVEYQN
+253 QN
-267 AANAFVHGGGDRTDK
+267 ATNVPSL
-282 QAILNAV
+282 LNAAQYAELSNDMMV
-289 NSTLIPDRL
+289 NSGRNPNPEWANPSELGAGTDWMDELLRTGVMQNYTVSYSGGNEKSHY
-298 YVNIFNKPD
+298 YVSGGFLDQSGIVKSVNYRRFTFQSNSDAQVLKWLKFSNNITFS
-307 DQLFTLD
+307 
-314 GKMAADASIIDGY
+314 AD
-327 AGDLDWFDQAT
+327 T
-338 RKGYRS
+338 KK
-344 EYQFSGSG
+344 SGS
-352 ATSKSDYYFSLSY
+352 Y
-365 LDENGYMKD
+365 
-374 SGFDRLTGRMAVN
+374 N
-387 IKPVKWLRAGMS
+387 I
-399 INASHQKFQNTSNGV
+399 
-414 GDGSSS
+414 GD
-420 YSNPFYFCRYMAP
+420 ALKALP
-433 IYPVHSHYTET
+433 IYPVK
-444 GTVYDN
+444 N
-450 AGTPIQVNKGDY
+450 
-462 VLDGAG
+462 
-468 NPQWDGGSYIIYDQN
+468 
-483 GNPQEVITRNQNRDR
+483 
-498 HVIWESEL
+498 
-506 NDSRTIRNTLNGI
+506 
-519 GYLDLVLPYG
+519 
-529 FTATLKANVNTRNS
+529 
-543 DYYKYENAV
+543 
-552 IGDARGTVS
+552 
-561 EDGSISGRNGALA
+561 EDGSWSGPDGNSEWYGSTRNPIGPTELNKSQTDGYNFLANLTAELTFTKWLKFKSTFGYDAKFWFIDNFTPKYNWKPTPTEETSRYKSDNKSFTYLWDNYFLFDHTFAEKHRVGLMAGMSAQWNTNDYLNAQKNVFMFDNVHEMDNGEEMYAIGGNETEWALLSYMA
-574 KTLYTYKNWTLQEQL
+574 
-589 RWNMT
+589 R
-594 YNDRHNIEVLLGH
+594 V
-607 ENYSYRYDY
+607 NYSYEDRYLL
-616 TYTSKT
+616 TAT
-622 NEAFP
+622 
-627 NRYALSNFSEMA
+627 
-639 SISGYK
+639 I
-645 TRYRTESYLARV
+645 
-657 QYGYDNRYNIEAS
+657 
-670 FRRDGSS
+670 RRDGSS

-764 WEEVAQTNIGF
+764 WEEVSQTNIGF

>member
-1 MKKHLLFLLACL
+1 MQKYKMPISRLRMMVCLIGMLLPMCIFAQQITVQGVVKDQ
-13 FLMTGTVM
+13 TGETV
-21 AKIVKGRVIDS
+21 I
-32 SDKEPIVGASI
+32 GAS
-43 FVKSTKQGT
+43 VMEKGTTNGT
-52 ITDIEGH
+52 ITGINGD
-59 FSLEIPDN
+59 FSLNMSPN
-67 VKTITVS
+67 GTLVVS
-74 FVGMTT
+74 FVGYKTQ
-80 REVAI
+80 EVQVKGQKQLQVVLSEDA
-85 TPGEMTIELTAESQA
+85 EM
-100 LDEVVVVAYG
+100 LDEVVVIGYG
-110 TQKKSSITGA
+110 TMKKSDLTGA
-120 ITQVRNEE
+120 VSSIGN
-128 LLKRPVTSVT
+128 KDIKDSPVSNLGQAIQGKISGVQIVD
-138 SALEGSTPGITVTG
+138 AGKPGDNVSIK
-152 NYGSPGS
+152 
-159 DPTVLIRGIGTVNGS
+159 IRGLGS
-174 TSPLYVI
+174 INNCDPLVVI
-181 DGVPY
+181 DGVPTDL
-186 GGNISDLNMEDI
+186 GLSSLNMADVERLDV
-198 ETMSILKD
+198 LKD
-206 AASAALYG
+206 ASATAIYG
-214 NRASNGVILI
+214 SRGANGVVMI
-224 TTKKSKSE
+224 TTKRGTEGKGKLAVSANYS
-232 RIQFNFKTNQGWY
+232 F
-245 ERALPEYE
+245 
-253 RTNPFQFMEVEYQN
+253 QN
-267 AANAFVHGGGDRTDK
+267 ATNVPSL
-282 QAILNAV
+282 LNAAQYAELSNDMMV
-289 NSTLIPDRL
+289 NSGRNPNPEWANPSELGAGTDWMDELLRTGVMQNYTVSYSGGNEKSHY
-298 YVNIFNKPD
+298 YVSGGFLDQSGIVKSVNYRRFTFQSNSDAQVLKWLKFSNNITFS
-307 DQLFTLD
+307 
-314 GKMAADASIIDGY
+314 AD
-327 AGDLDWFDQAT
+327 T
-338 RKGYRS
+338 KK
-344 EYQFSGSG
+344 SGS
-352 ATSKSDYYFSLSY
+352 Y
-365 LDENGYMKD
+365 
-374 SGFDRLTGRMAVN
+374 N
-387 IKPVKWLRAGMS
+387 I
-399 INASHQKFQNTSNGV
+399 
-414 GDGSSS
+414 GD
-420 YSNPFYFCRYMAP
+420 ALKALP
-433 IYPVHSHYTET
+433 IYPVK
-444 GTVYDN
+444 N
-450 AGTPIQVNKGDY
+450 
-462 VLDGAG
+462 
-468 NPQWDGGSYIIYDQN
+468 
-483 GNPQEVITRNQNRDR
+483 
-498 HVIWESEL
+498 
-506 NDSRTIRNTLNGI
+506 
-519 GYLDLVLPYG
+519 
-529 FTATLKANVNTRNS
+529 
-543 DYYKYENAV
+543 
-552 IGDARGTVS
+552 
-561 EDGSISGRNGALA
+561 EDGSWSGPDGNSEWYGSTRNPIGPTELNKSQTDGYNFLANLTAELTFTKWLKFKSTFGYDAKFWFIDNFTPKYNWKPTPTEETSRYKSDNKSFTYLWDNYFLFDHTFAEKHRVGLMAGMSAQWNTNDYLNAQKNVFMFDNVHEMDNGEEMYAIGGNETEWALLSYMA
-574 KTLYTYKNWTLQEQL
+574 
-589 RWNMT
+589 R
-594 YNDRHNIEVLLGH
+594 V
-607 ENYSYRYDY
+607 NYSYEDRYLL
-616 TYTSKT
+616 TAT
-622 NEAFP
+622 
-627 NRYALSNFSEMA
+627 
-639 SISGYK
+639 I
-645 TRYRTESYLARV
+645 
-657 QYGYDNRYNIEAS
+657 
-670 FRRDGSS
+670 RRDGSS

-1036 YTFPKQWLQKAQI
+1036 YTFPKQWLQKTQI

>member
-1 MKKHLLFLLACL
+1 MQKYKMPISRLRMMVCLIGMLLPMCMFAQQITVQGVVKDQ
-13 FLMTGTVM
+13 TGETV
-21 AKIVKGRVIDS
+21 I
-32 SDKEPIVGASI
+32 GAS
-43 FVKSTKQGT
+43 VMEKGTTNGT
-52 ITDIEGH
+52 ITGIDGD
-59 FSLEIPDN
+59 FSLN
-67 VKTITVS
+67 MSSNGTLVVS
-74 FVGMTT
+74 FVGYKTQ
-80 REVAI
+80 EVQVKGQKQLQVVLSEDA
-85 TPGEMTIELTAESQA
+85 EM
-100 LDEVVVVAYG
+100 LDEVVVIGYG
-110 TQKKSSITGA
+110 TMKKSDLTGA
-120 ITQVRNEE
+120 VSSIGN
-128 LLKRPVTSVT
+128 KDIKDSPVSNLGQAIQGKISGVQIVD
-138 SALEGSTPGITVTG
+138 AGKPGDNVSIK
-152 NYGSPGS
+152 
-159 DPTVLIRGIGTVNGS
+159 IRGLGS
-174 TSPLYVI
+174 INNCDPLVVI
-181 DGVPY
+181 DGVPTDL
-186 GGNISDLNMEDI
+186 GLSSLNMADVERLDV
-198 ETMSILKD
+198 LKD
-206 AASAALYG
+206 ASATAIYG
-214 NRASNGVILI
+214 SRGANGVVMI
-224 TTKKSKSE
+224 TTKRGTEGKGKLAVSANYS
-232 RIQFNFKTNQGWY
+232 F
-245 ERALPEYE
+245 
-253 RTNPFQFMEVEYQN
+253 QN
-267 AANAFVHGGGDRTDK
+267 ATNVPSL
-282 QAILNAV
+282 LNAAQYAELSNDLMV
-289 NSTLIPDRL
+289 NSGRNPNPEWANPSELGAGTDWMDELLRTGVMQNYTVSYSGGNEKSHY
-298 YVNIFNKPD
+298 YVSGGFLDQSGIVKSVNYRRFTFQSNSDAQVLKWLKFSNNITFS
-307 DQLFTLD
+307 
-314 GKMAADASIIDGY
+314 AD
-327 AGDLDWFDQAT
+327 T
-338 RKGYRS
+338 KK
-344 EYQFSGSG
+344 SGS
-352 ATSKSDYYFSLSY
+352 Y
-365 LDENGYMKD
+365 
-374 SGFDRLTGRMAVN
+374 N
-387 IKPVKWLRAGMS
+387 I
-399 INASHQKFQNTSNGV
+399 
-414 GDGSSS
+414 GD
-420 YSNPFYFCRYMAP
+420 ALKALP
-433 IYPVHSHYTET
+433 IYPVK
-444 GTVYDN
+444 N
-450 AGTPIQVNKGDY
+450 
-462 VLDGAG
+462 
-468 NPQWDGGSYIIYDQN
+468 
-483 GNPQEVITRNQNRDR
+483 
-498 HVIWESEL
+498 
-506 NDSRTIRNTLNGI
+506 
-519 GYLDLVLPYG
+519 
-529 FTATLKANVNTRNS
+529 
-543 DYYKYENAV
+543 
-552 IGDARGTVS
+552 
-561 EDGSISGRNGALA
+561 EDGSWSGPDGNSEWYGSTRNPIGPTELNKSQTDGYNFLANLTAELTFTKWLKFKSTFGYDAKFWFIDNFTPKYNWKPTPTEETSRYKSDNKSFTYLWDNYFLFDHTFAEKHRVGLMAGMSAQWNTNDYLNAQKNVFMFDNVHEMDNGEEMYAIGGNETEWALLSYMA
-574 KTLYTYKNWTLQEQL
+574 
-589 RWNMT
+589 R
-594 YNDRHNIEVLLGH
+594 V
-607 ENYSYRYDY
+607 NYSYEDRYLL
-616 TYTSKT
+616 TAT
-622 NEAFP
+622 
-627 NRYALSNFSEMA
+627 
-639 SISGYK
+639 I
-645 TRYRTESYLARV
+645 
-657 QYGYDNRYNIEAS
+657 
-670 FRRDGSS
+670 RRDGSS

>member
-1 MKKHLLFLLACL
+1 MQKYKMPISRLRMMVCLIGMLLPMCMFAQQITVQGVVKDQ
-13 FLMTGTVM
+13 TGETV
-21 AKIVKGRVIDS
+21 I
-32 SDKEPIVGASI
+32 GAS
-43 FVKSTKQGT
+43 VMEKGTTNGT
-52 ITDIEGH
+52 ITGIDGD
-59 FSLEIPDN
+59 FSLN
-67 VKTITVS
+67 MSSNGTLVVS
-74 FVGMTT
+74 FVGYKTQ
-80 REVAI
+80 EVQVKGQKQLQVVLSEDA
-85 TPGEMTIELTAESQA
+85 EM
-100 LDEVVVVAYG
+100 LDEVVVIGYG
-110 TQKKSSITGA
+110 TMKKSDLTGA
-120 ITQVRNEE
+120 VSSIGN
-128 LLKRPVTSVT
+128 KDIKDSPVSNLGQAIQGQISGVQIVD
-138 SALEGSTPGITVTG
+138 AGKPGDNVSIK
-152 NYGSPGS
+152 
-159 DPTVLIRGIGTVNGS
+159 IRGLGS
-174 TSPLYVI
+174 INNCDPLVVI
-181 DGVPY
+181 DGVPTDL
-186 GGNISDLNMEDI
+186 GLSSLNMADVERLDV
-198 ETMSILKD
+198 LKD
-206 AASAALYG
+206 ASATAIYG
-214 NRASNGVILI
+214 SRGANGVVMI
-224 TTKKSKSE
+224 TTKRGTEGKGKLAVSANYS
-232 RIQFNFKTNQGWY
+232 F
-245 ERALPEYE
+245 
-253 RTNPFQFMEVEYQN
+253 QN
-267 AANAFVHGGGDRTDK
+267 ATNVPSL
-282 QAILNAV
+282 LNAAQYAELSNDMMV
-289 NSTLIPDRL
+289 NSGRNPNPEWANPSELGAGTDWMDELLRTGVMQNYTVSYSGGNEKSHY
-298 YVNIFNKPD
+298 YVSGGFLDQSGIVKSVNYRRFTFQSNSDAQVLKWLKFSNNITFS
-307 DQLFTLD
+307 
-314 GKMAADASIIDGY
+314 AD
-327 AGDLDWFDQAT
+327 T
-338 RKGYRS
+338 KK
-344 EYQFSGSG
+344 SGS
-352 ATSKSDYYFSLSY
+352 Y
-365 LDENGYMKD
+365 
-374 SGFDRLTGRMAVN
+374 N
-387 IKPVKWLRAGMS
+387 I
-399 INASHQKFQNTSNGV
+399 
-414 GDGSSS
+414 GD
-420 YSNPFYFCRYMAP
+420 ALKALP
-433 IYPVHSHYTET
+433 IYPVK
-444 GTVYDN
+444 N
-450 AGTPIQVNKGDY
+450 
-462 VLDGAG
+462 
-468 NPQWDGGSYIIYDQN
+468 
-483 GNPQEVITRNQNRDR
+483 
-498 HVIWESEL
+498 
-506 NDSRTIRNTLNGI
+506 
-519 GYLDLVLPYG
+519 
-529 FTATLKANVNTRNS
+529 
-543 DYYKYENAV
+543 
-552 IGDARGTVS
+552 
-561 EDGSISGRNGALA
+561 EDGSWSGPDGNSEWYGSTRNPIGPTELNKSQTDGYNFLANLTAELTFTKWLKFKSTFGYDAKFWFIDNFTPKYNWKPTPTEETSRYKSDNKSFTYLWDNYFLFDHTFAEKHRVGLMAGMSAQWNTNDYLNAQKNVFMFDNVHEMDNGEEMYAIGGNETEWALLSYMA
-574 KTLYTYKNWTLQEQL
+574 
-589 RWNMT
+589 R
-594 YNDRHNIEVLLGH
+594 V
-607 ENYSYRYDY
+607 NYSYEDRYLL
-616 TYTSKT
+616 TAT
-622 NEAFP
+622 
-627 NRYALSNFSEMA
+627 
-639 SISGYK
+639 I
-645 TRYRTESYLARV
+645 
-657 QYGYDNRYNIEAS
+657 
-670 FRRDGSS
+670 RRDGSS

>member
-1 MKKHLLFLLACL
+1 MQKYKMPISRLRMMVCLIGMLLPMCMFAQQITVQGVVKDQ
-13 FLMTGTVM
+13 TGETV
-21 AKIVKGRVIDS
+21 I
-32 SDKEPIVGASI
+32 GAS
-43 FVKSTKQGT
+43 VMEKGTTNGT
-52 ITDIEGH
+52 ITGIDGD
-59 FSLEIPDN
+59 FSLNMSPN
-67 VKTITVS
+67 GTLVVS
-74 FVGMTT
+74 FVGYKTQ
-80 REVAI
+80 EVQVKGQKQLQVVLSEDA
-85 TPGEMTIELTAESQA
+85 EM
-100 LDEVVVVAYG
+100 LDEVVVIGYG
-110 TQKKSSITGA
+110 TMKKSDLTGA
-120 ITQVRNEE
+120 VSSIGN
-128 LLKRPVTSVT
+128 KDIKDSPVSNLGQAIQGKISGVQIVD
-138 SALEGSTPGITVTG
+138 AGKPGDNVSIK
-152 NYGSPGS
+152 
-159 DPTVLIRGIGTVNGS
+159 IRGLGS
-174 TSPLYVI
+174 INNCDPLVVI
-181 DGVPY
+181 DGVPTDL
-186 GGNISDLNMEDI
+186 GLSSLNMADVERLDV
-198 ETMSILKD
+198 LKD
-206 AASAALYG
+206 ASATAIYG
-214 NRASNGVILI
+214 SRGANGVVMI
-224 TTKKSKSE
+224 TTKRGTEGKGKLAVSANYS
-232 RIQFNFKTNQGWY
+232 F
-245 ERALPEYE
+245 
-253 RTNPFQFMEVEYQN
+253 QN
-267 AANAFVHGGGDRTDK
+267 ATNVPSL
-282 QAILNAV
+282 LNAAQYAELSNDMMV
-289 NSTLIPDRL
+289 NSGRNPNPEWANPSELGAGTDWMDELLRTGVMQNYTVSYSGGNEKSHY
-298 YVNIFNKPD
+298 YVSGGFLDQSGIVKSVNYRRFTFQSNSDAQVLKWLKFSNNITFS
-307 DQLFTLD
+307 
-314 GKMAADASIIDGY
+314 AD
-327 AGDLDWFDQAT
+327 T
-338 RKGYRS
+338 KK
-344 EYQFSGSG
+344 SGS
-352 ATSKSDYYFSLSY
+352 Y
-365 LDENGYMKD
+365 
-374 SGFDRLTGRMAVN
+374 N
-387 IKPVKWLRAGMS
+387 I
-399 INASHQKFQNTSNGV
+399 
-414 GDGSSS
+414 GD
-420 YSNPFYFCRYMAP
+420 ALKALP
-433 IYPVHSHYTET
+433 IYPVK
-444 GTVYDN
+444 N
-450 AGTPIQVNKGDY
+450 
-462 VLDGAG
+462 
-468 NPQWDGGSYIIYDQN
+468 
-483 GNPQEVITRNQNRDR
+483 
-498 HVIWESEL
+498 
-506 NDSRTIRNTLNGI
+506 
-519 GYLDLVLPYG
+519 
-529 FTATLKANVNTRNS
+529 
-543 DYYKYENAV
+543 
-552 IGDARGTVS
+552 
-561 EDGSISGRNGALA
+561 EDGSWSGPDGNSEWYGSTRNPIGPTELNKSQTDGYNFLANLTAELTYTKRLKYKSTIGYDDKFWFIDNFTPKYNWKPTPTEETSRYKSDNKSFTYLWDNYFLFDHTFAEKHRVGLMAGMSAQWNTNDYLNAQKNVFMFDNVHEMDNGEEMYAIGGNETEWALLSYMA
-574 KTLYTYKNWTLQEQL
+574 
-589 RWNMT
+589 R
-594 YNDRHNIEVLLGH
+594 V
-607 ENYSYRYDY
+607 NYSYEDRYLL
-616 TYTSKT
+616 TAT
-622 NEAFP
+622 
-627 NRYALSNFSEMA
+627 
-639 SISGYK
+639 I
-645 TRYRTESYLARV
+645 
-657 QYGYDNRYNIEAS
+657 
-670 FRRDGSS
+670 RRDGSS

>member
-1 MKKHLLFLLACL
+1 MQKYKMPISRLRMMVCLIGMLLPMCMFAQQITVQGVVKDQ
-13 FLMTGTVM
+13 TGETV
-21 AKIVKGRVIDS
+21 I
-32 SDKEPIVGASI
+32 GAS
-43 FVKSTKQGT
+43 VMEKGTTNGT
-52 ITDIEGH
+52 ITGIDGD
-59 FSLEIPDN
+59 FSLNMSPN
-67 VKTITVS
+67 GTLVVS
-74 FVGMTT
+74 FVGYKTQ
-80 REVAI
+80 EVQVKGQKQLQVVLSEDA
-85 TPGEMTIELTAESQA
+85 EM
-100 LDEVVVVAYG
+100 LDEVVVIGYG
-110 TQKKSSITGA
+110 TMKKSDLTGA
-120 ITQVRNEE
+120 VSSIGN
-128 LLKRPVTSVT
+128 KDIKDSPVSNLGQAIQGKISGVQIVD
-138 SALEGSTPGITVTG
+138 AGKPGDNVSIK
-152 NYGSPGS
+152 
-159 DPTVLIRGIGTVNGS
+159 IRGLGS
-174 TSPLYVI
+174 INNCDPLVVI
-181 DGVPY
+181 DGVPTDL
-186 GGNISDLNMEDI
+186 GLSSLNMADVERLDV
-198 ETMSILKD
+198 LKD
-206 AASAALYG
+206 ASATAIYG
-214 NRASNGVILI
+214 SRGANGVVMI
-224 TTKKSKSE
+224 TTKRGTEGKGKLAVSANYS
-232 RIQFNFKTNQGWY
+232 F
-245 ERALPEYE
+245 
-253 RTNPFQFMEVEYQN
+253 QN
-267 AANAFVHGGGDRTDK
+267 ATNVPSL
-282 QAILNAV
+282 LNAAQYAELSNDMMV
-289 NSTLIPDRL
+289 NSGRNPNPEWANPSELGAGTDWMDELLRTGVMQNYTVSYSGGNEKSHY
-298 YVNIFNKPD
+298 YVSGGFLDQSGIVKSVNYRRFTFQSNSDAQVLKWLKFSNNITFS
-307 DQLFTLD
+307 
-314 GKMAADASIIDGY
+314 AD
-327 AGDLDWFDQAT
+327 T
-338 RKGYRS
+338 KK
-344 EYQFSGSG
+344 SGS
-352 ATSKSDYYFSLSY
+352 Y
-365 LDENGYMKD
+365 
-374 SGFDRLTGRMAVN
+374 N
-387 IKPVKWLRAGMS
+387 I
-399 INASHQKFQNTSNGV
+399 
-414 GDGSSS
+414 GD
-420 YSNPFYFCRYMAP
+420 ALKALP
-433 IYPVHSHYTET
+433 IYPVK
-444 GTVYDN
+444 N
-450 AGTPIQVNKGDY
+450 
-462 VLDGAG
+462 
-468 NPQWDGGSYIIYDQN
+468 
-483 GNPQEVITRNQNRDR
+483 
-498 HVIWESEL
+498 
-506 NDSRTIRNTLNGI
+506 
-519 GYLDLVLPYG
+519 
-529 FTATLKANVNTRNS
+529 
-543 DYYKYENAV
+543 
-552 IGDARGTVS
+552 
-561 EDGSISGRNGALA
+561 EDGSWSGPNGNSEWYGSTRNPIGPTELNKSQTDGYNFLANLTAELTFTKWLKFKSTFGYDAKFWFIDNFTPKYNWKPTPTEETSRYKSDNKSFTYLWDNYFLFDHTFAEKHRVGLMAGMSAQWNTNDYLNAQKNVFMFDNVHEMDNGEEMYAIGGNETEWALLSYMA
-574 KTLYTYKNWTLQEQL
+574 
-589 RWNMT
+589 R
-594 YNDRHNIEVLLGH
+594 V
-607 ENYSYRYDY
+607 NYSYEDRYLL
-616 TYTSKT
+616 TAT
-622 NEAFP
+622 
-627 NRYALSNFSEMA
+627 
-639 SISGYK
+639 I
-645 TRYRTESYLARV
+645 
-657 QYGYDNRYNIEAS
+657 
-670 FRRDGSS
+670 RRDGSS

>member
-1 MKKHLLFLLACL
+1 MQKYKMPISRLRMMVCLIGMLLPMCMFAQQITVQGVVKDQ
-13 FLMTGTVM
+13 TGETV
-21 AKIVKGRVIDS
+21 I
-32 SDKEPIVGASI
+32 GAS
-43 FVKSTKQGT
+43 VMEKGTTNGT
-52 ITDIEGH
+52 ITGIDGD
-59 FSLEIPDN
+59 FSLN
-67 VKTITVS
+67 MSSNGTLVVS
-74 FVGMTT
+74 FVGYKTQ
-80 REVAI
+80 EVQVKGQKQLQVVLSEDA
-85 TPGEMTIELTAESQA
+85 EM
-100 LDEVVVVAYG
+100 LDEVVVIGYG
-110 TQKKSSITGA
+110 TMKKSDLTGA
-120 ITQVRNEE
+120 VSSIGN
-128 LLKRPVTSVT
+128 KDIKDSPVSNLGQAIQGKISGVQIVD
-138 SALEGSTPGITVTG
+138 AGKPGDNVSIK
-152 NYGSPGS
+152 
-159 DPTVLIRGIGTVNGS
+159 IRGLGS
-174 TSPLYVI
+174 INNCDPLVVI
-181 DGVPY
+181 DGVPTDL
-186 GGNISDLNMEDI
+186 GLSSLNMADVERLDV
-198 ETMSILKD
+198 LKD
-206 AASAALYG
+206 ASATAIYG
-214 NRASNGVILI
+214 SRGANGVVMI
-224 TTKKSKSE
+224 TTKRGTEGKGKLAVSANYS
-232 RIQFNFKTNQGWY
+232 F
-245 ERALPEYE
+245 
-253 RTNPFQFMEVEYQN
+253 QN
-267 AANAFVHGGGDRTDK
+267 ATNVPSL
-282 QAILNAV
+282 LNAAQYAELSNDMMV
-289 NSTLIPDRL
+289 NSGRNPNPEWANPSELGAGTDWMDELLRTGVMQNYTVSYSGGNEKSHY
-298 YVNIFNKPD
+298 YVSGGFLDQSGIVKSVNYRRFTFQSNSDAQVLKWLKFSNNITFS
-307 DQLFTLD
+307 
-314 GKMAADASIIDGY
+314 AD
-327 AGDLDWFDQAT
+327 T
-338 RKGYRS
+338 KK
-344 EYQFSGSG
+344 SGS
-352 ATSKSDYYFSLSY
+352 Y
-365 LDENGYMKD
+365 
-374 SGFDRLTGRMAVN
+374 N
-387 IKPVKWLRAGMS
+387 I
-399 INASHQKFQNTSNGV
+399 
-414 GDGSSS
+414 GD
-420 YSNPFYFCRYMAP
+420 ALKALP
-433 IYPVHSHYTET
+433 IYPVK
-444 GTVYDN
+444 N
-450 AGTPIQVNKGDY
+450 
-462 VLDGAG
+462 
-468 NPQWDGGSYIIYDQN
+468 
-483 GNPQEVITRNQNRDR
+483 
-498 HVIWESEL
+498 
-506 NDSRTIRNTLNGI
+506 
-519 GYLDLVLPYG
+519 
-529 FTATLKANVNTRNS
+529 
-543 DYYKYENAV
+543 
-552 IGDARGTVS
+552 
-561 EDGSISGRNGALA
+561 EDGSWSGPDGNSEWYGSTRNPIGPTELNKSQTDGYNFLANLTAELTFTKWLKFKSTFGYDAKFWFIDNFTPKYNWKPTPTEETSRYKSDNKSFTYLWDNYFLFDHTFAEKHRVGLMAGMSAQWNTNDYLNAQKNVFMFDNVHEMDNGEEMYAIGGNETEWALLSYMA
-574 KTLYTYKNWTLQEQL
+574 
-589 RWNMT
+589 R
-594 YNDRHNIEVLLGH
+594 V
-607 ENYSYRYDY
+607 NYSYEDRYLL
-616 TYTSKT
+616 TAT
-622 NEAFP
+622 
-627 NRYALSNFSEMA
+627 
-639 SISGYK
+639 I
-645 TRYRTESYLARV
+645 
-657 QYGYDNRYNIEAS
+657 
-670 FRRDGSS
+670 RRDGSS

-696 ASQEKWFPK
+696 ASQEKWYPK

>member
-1 MKKHLLFLLACL
+1 MQKYKMPISRLRMMVCLIGMLLPMCIFAQQITVQGVVKDQ
-13 FLMTGTVM
+13 TGETV
-21 AKIVKGRVIDS
+21 I
-32 SDKEPIVGASI
+32 GAS
-43 FVKSTKQGT
+43 VMEKGTTNGT
-52 ITDIEGH
+52 ITGIDGD
-59 FSLEIPDN
+59 FSLN
-67 VKTITVS
+67 MSSNGTLVVS
-74 FVGMTT
+74 FVGYKTQ
-80 REVAI
+80 EVQVKGQKQLQVVLSEDA
-85 TPGEMTIELTAESQA
+85 EM
-100 LDEVVVVAYG
+100 LDEVVVIGYG
-110 TQKKSSITGA
+110 TMKKSDLTGA
-120 ITQVRNEE
+120 VSSIGN
-128 LLKRPVTSVT
+128 KDIKDSPVSNLGQAIQGKISGVQIVD
-138 SALEGSTPGITVTG
+138 AGKPGDNVSIK
-152 NYGSPGS
+152 
-159 DPTVLIRGIGTVNGS
+159 IRGLGS
-174 TSPLYVI
+174 INNCDPLVVI
-181 DGVPY
+181 DGVPTDL
-186 GGNISDLNMEDI
+186 GLSSLNMADVERLDV
-198 ETMSILKD
+198 LKD
-206 AASAALYG
+206 ASATAIYG
-214 NRASNGVILI
+214 SRGANGVVMI
-224 TTKKSKSE
+224 TTKRGTEGKGKLAVSANYS
-232 RIQFNFKTNQGWY
+232 F
-245 ERALPEYE
+245 
-253 RTNPFQFMEVEYQN
+253 QN
-267 AANAFVHGGGDRTDK
+267 ATNVPSL
-282 QAILNAV
+282 LNAAQYAELSNDMMV
-289 NSTLIPDRL
+289 NSGRNPNPEWANPSELGAGTDWMDELLRTGVMQNYTVSYSGGNEKSHY
-298 YVNIFNKPD
+298 YVSGGFLDQSGIVKSVNYRRFTFQSNSDAQVLKWLKFSNNITFS
-307 DQLFTLD
+307 
-314 GKMAADASIIDGY
+314 AD
-327 AGDLDWFDQAT
+327 T
-338 RKGYRS
+338 KK
-344 EYQFSGSG
+344 SGS
-352 ATSKSDYYFSLSY
+352 Y
-365 LDENGYMKD
+365 
-374 SGFDRLTGRMAVN
+374 N
-387 IKPVKWLRAGMS
+387 I
-399 INASHQKFQNTSNGV
+399 
-414 GDGSSS
+414 GD
-420 YSNPFYFCRYMAP
+420 ALKALP
-433 IYPVHSHYTET
+433 IYPVK
-444 GTVYDN
+444 N
-450 AGTPIQVNKGDY
+450 
-462 VLDGAG
+462 
-468 NPQWDGGSYIIYDQN
+468 
-483 GNPQEVITRNQNRDR
+483 
-498 HVIWESEL
+498 
-506 NDSRTIRNTLNGI
+506 
-519 GYLDLVLPYG
+519 
-529 FTATLKANVNTRNS
+529 
-543 DYYKYENAV
+543 
-552 IGDARGTVS
+552 
-561 EDGSISGRNGALA
+561 EDGSWSGPDGNSEWYGSTRNPIGPTELNKSQTDGYNFLANLTAELTFTKWLKFKSTFGYDAKFWFIDNFTPKYNWKPTPTEETSRYKSDNKSFTYLWDNYFLFDHTFAEKHRVGLMAGMSAQWNTNDYLNAQKNVFMFDNVHEMDNGEEMYAIGGNETEWALLSYMA
-574 KTLYTYKNWTLQEQL
+574 
-589 RWNMT
+589 R
-594 YNDRHNIEVLLGH
+594 V
-607 ENYSYRYDY
+607 NYSYEDRYLL
-616 TYTSKT
+616 TAT
-622 NEAFP
+622 
-627 NRYALSNFSEMA
+627 
-639 SISGYK
+639 I
-645 TRYRTESYLARV
+645 
-657 QYGYDNRYNIEAS
+657 
-670 FRRDGSS
+670 RRDGSS

-945 MNNSLSYKGFELS
+945 MNNSLSYTGFELS

>member
-1 MKKHLLFLLACL
+1 MQKYKMPIGRLRMMVCLIGMLLPMCMFAQQITVQGVVKDQ
-13 FLMTGTVM
+13 TGETV
-21 AKIVKGRVIDS
+21 I
-32 SDKEPIVGASI
+32 GAS
-43 FVKSTKQGT
+43 VMEKGTTNGT
-52 ITDIEGH
+52 ITGIDGD
-59 FSLEIPDN
+59 FSLNMSPN
-67 VKTITVS
+67 GTLVVS
-74 FVGMTT
+74 FVGYKTQ
-80 REVAI
+80 EVQVKGQKQLQVVLSEDA
-85 TPGEMTIELTAESQA
+85 EM
-100 LDEVVVVAYG
+100 LDEVVVIGYG
-110 TQKKSSITGA
+110 TMKKSDLTGA
-120 ITQVRNEE
+120 VSSIGN
-128 LLKRPVTSVT
+128 KDIKDSPVSNLGQAIQGKISGVQIVD
-138 SALEGSTPGITVTG
+138 AGKPGDNVSIK
-152 NYGSPGS
+152 
-159 DPTVLIRGIGTVNGS
+159 IRGLGS
-174 TSPLYVI
+174 INNCDPLVVI
-181 DGVPY
+181 DGVPTDL
-186 GGNISDLNMEDI
+186 GLSSLNMADVERLDV
-198 ETMSILKD
+198 LKD
-206 AASAALYG
+206 ASATAIYG
-214 NRASNGVILI
+214 SRGANGVVMI
-224 TTKKSKSE
+224 TTKRGTEGKGKLAVSANYS
-232 RIQFNFKTNQGWY
+232 F
-245 ERALPEYE
+245 
-253 RTNPFQFMEVEYQN
+253 QN
-267 AANAFVHGGGDRTDK
+267 ATNVPSL
-282 QAILNAV
+282 LNAAQYAELSNDMMV
-289 NSTLIPDRL
+289 NSGRNPNPEWANPSELGAGTDWMDELLRTGVMQNYTVSYSGGNEKSHY
-298 YVNIFNKPD
+298 YVSGGFLDQSGIVKSVNYRRFTFQSNSDAQVLKWLKFSNNITFS
-307 DQLFTLD
+307 
-314 GKMAADASIIDGY
+314 AD
-327 AGDLDWFDQAT
+327 T
-338 RKGYRS
+338 KK
-344 EYQFSGSG
+344 SGS
-352 ATSKSDYYFSLSY
+352 Y
-365 LDENGYMKD
+365 
-374 SGFDRLTGRMAVN
+374 N
-387 IKPVKWLRAGMS
+387 I
-399 INASHQKFQNTSNGV
+399 
-414 GDGSSS
+414 GD
-420 YSNPFYFCRYMAP
+420 ALKALP
-433 IYPVHSHYTET
+433 IYPV
-444 GTVYDN
+444 
-450 AGTPIQVNKGDY
+450 
-462 VLDGAG
+462 
-468 NPQWDGGSYIIYDQN
+468 
-483 GNPQEVITRNQNRDR
+483 
-498 HVIWESEL
+498 
-506 NDSRTIRNTLNGI
+506 
-519 GYLDLVLPYG
+519 
-529 FTATLKANVNTRNS
+529 
-543 DYYKYENAV
+543 EN
-552 IGDARGTVS
+552 
-561 EDGSISGRNGALA
+561 EDGSWSGPDGNSEWYGSTRNPIGPTELNKSQTDGYNFLANLTAELTFTKWLKFKSTFGYDAKFWFIDNFTPKYNWKPTPTEETSRYKSDNKSFTYLWDNYFLFDHTFAEKHRVGLMAGMSAQWNTNDYLNAQKNVFMFDNVHEMDNGEEMYAIGGNETEWALLSYMA
-574 KTLYTYKNWTLQEQL
+574 
-589 RWNMT
+589 R
-594 YNDRHNIEVLLGH
+594 V
-607 ENYSYRYDY
+607 NYSYEDRYLL
-616 TYTSKT
+616 TAT
-622 NEAFP
+622 
-627 NRYALSNFSEMA
+627 
-639 SISGYK
+639 I
-645 TRYRTESYLARV
+645 
-657 QYGYDNRYNIEAS
+657 
-670 FRRDGSS
+670 RRDGSS

-981 AAYNQTTDVLKRWQG
+981 AAYNQTIDVLERWQG

-1036 YTFPKQWLQKAQI
+1036 YTFPKQWLQKARI

-1089 FSLGLNFNF
+1089 FSVGLNFNF